1 MKPLRKI
8 LGIAV
13 LVALLAATL
22 SACDLFG
29 KKDPTP
35 TPTPDPGGNV
45 QPPKPDQPQD
55 ISDATSGLKYKL
67 TGNSYSVVGIL
78 DTNTR
83 KEIVIPETY
92 NGLPVDAIGGNAFE
106 GAKSIK
112 SITLSEN
119 VTSIGDY
126 AFKGCESLRTIH
138 LNKVNAIGNG
148 AFRGCKSLQFI
159 DVSEENENF
168 SVVDNV
174 LYNKDLTTLWLYP
187 TAKSEPSSF
196 SVPKSVTTIRSY
208 AFEGDTM
215 QLNEVLIDTN
225 VEIVSFNAFYDT
237 FFLHIYY
244 IPVDPETNAFPS
256 GWNENWHNLSEE
268 DAKTYISVFSGKEC
282 TITLDT
288 HGGNEIEP
296 ILQYE
301 GFFISNPEI
310 PVREGYRFDG
320 WYLSDTYEKN
330 YRVTFQY
337 KVKEDIT
344 FHAKWVKRCTIKF
357 DTKEGGTE
365 IPDVV
370 QDEGYT
376 VAKPA
381 DPTRENYR
389 FAGWYLGGS
398 EYNFDSVVSQD
409 LTIEAKWVLQCYLVF
424 DLGYGEESN
433 VYYKTAPKDI
443 GLTVGTDELKKNPS
457 RAGFK
462 FMGWYTEKDGQGTK
476 IEDDKFPYVLEK
488 METVF
493 YAYWKESFTIVFDAD
508 NETSETSDVAV
519 LKGDAITEQEAPDT
533 PVYENYRFDGWFS
546 ERNGGGTEFRAG
558 ETVFAD
564 DTPKKYYAKWVRQYV
579 VTIDTNGGGNISPS
593 PYKVDVGSTISEP
606 DAECRDKYG
615 YEFRGWHVG
624 DASGKE
630 WDFATDVITEDLT
643 LFAVYNAKK
652 LTITFKMQSGVDASI
667 GGIKPENTIPCE
679 FDQVLTAEQL
689 AVVCPSEEYRFVEW
703 QYGGVRVG
711 EYEYDKEDTEHKF
724 PVFVGLKIDR
734 LEYGSSTIEAIM
746 QRQYRVT
753 LVSNESESTDIFV
766 DEGNTLNASDIDNP
780 SQYGYVFEYWLDG
793 ETRFESMTMTEDI
806 LLKAKWHLDTF
817 KITYRIEGQPDEI
830 NEIEYKTEIHNFLD
844 PVIDGFVVSRW
855 THEDGSAI
863 KMPYVVEGDETIVAV
878 LTAVVE
884 NENYFNFDPY
894 DDGYSVKSFK
904 TEFKSDSTVTAI
916 KIPDTYNGKPVYR
929 VEGSAFANA
938 AYLEKVELGANV
950 VAIESGAFVNCSGL
964 KVMSITAPVNT
975 IKPGA
980 FAGCTRLTR
989 IAVSDSNTCFTNDNG
1004 DGILYEINSADEYVL
1019 VAYPA
1024 GRSDETVTVSTFV
1037 GEIKSYAFDGAS
1049 RLKVINIERDNAFG
1063 TIGATAF
1070 NGCSA
1075 LEAVNVNNSA
1085 YVSVDGVLYTAGE
1098 INNESVY
1105 TVGSTLVLYPQ
1116 NKAGDTFTVPDT
1128 VTKIARYAFKGNRNL
1143 VEIVIGA
1150 NVSTLGDGEND
1161 YEVFGEAKKLERF
1174 VVDAASQSF
1183 SEIRGVLYNKA
1194 GTVLR
1199 FYPSAKSDMTYVV
1212 ESTAEKI
1219 CRNAFAGAIN
1229 LSILYIPKSVV
1240 TVSDTLFAGAERL
1253 TTVYVGHTEAELPS
1267 GWNNNWKDDLPTNAE
1282 VFYGAYTV

>member
-35 TPTPDPGGNV
+35 TPTPNPGGNV

-78 DTNTR
+78 STNTR
-83 KEIVIPETY
+83 TDVVVPETY
-92 NGLPVDAIGGNAFE
+92 NGLPVDTIGYNAFE
-106 GAKSIK
+106 GATKIK
-112 SITLSEN
+112 TLTLGEN
-119 VTSIGDY
+119 VTSVGDF
-126 AFKGCESLRTIH
+126 AFKGCTALRAIN
-138 LNKVNAIGNG
+138 LNKVNSIGNG
-148 AFRGCKSLQFI
+148 AFRGCKSLQFVT
-159 DVSEENENF
+159 VSEDNEHYF
-168 SVVDNV
+168 VEHNV
-174 LYNKDLTTLWLYP
+174 LYNKNKTTLVLYP
-187 TAKSEPSSF
+187 TSNYEFDNF
-196 SVPKSVTTIRSY
+196 SIPKSVDTIRGG
-208 AFEGDTM
+208 AFEGEDL
-215 QLNEVLIDTN
+215 QLEIVLIGAN
-225 VEIVSFNAFYDT
+225 VKEVSYNAFIDCKN
-237 FFLHIYY
+237 LKIYY
-244 IPVDPETNAFPS
+244 IPDADGGIPA
-256 GWNENWHNLSEE
+256 GWNENWHNLSEKE
-268 DAKTYISVFSGKEC
+268 AADNISAFNGREC
-282 TITLDT
+282 TVTFDS
-288 HGGNEIEP
+288 HGGSAVEAV
-296 ILQYE
+296 LQYE
-301 GFFISNPEI
+301 KFYISTPETPI
-310 PVREGYRFDG
+310 REGYRFDG
-320 WYLSDTYEKN
+320 WYLTDSYLTE
-330 YRVTFQY
+330 Q
-337 KVKEDIT
+337 KVKFPYQVDGDRT
-344 FHAKWVKRCTIKF
+344 LHAKWVKRCTIKF

-579 VTIDTNGGGNISPS
+579 VTIDTNGGPQYGDPF
-593 PYKVDVGSTISEP
+593 KVDTGSKLSQPNASYNVKKGHDFVNWQIDGVPVDFDTYVVEKDVTLVATYEAQQYNVIFIAETGEVIATVNGNPSYAGTFEFGSTI
-606 DAECRDKYG
+606 
-615 YEFRGWHVG
+615 
-624 DASGKE
+624 
-630 WDFATDVITEDLT
+630 
-643 LFAVYNAKK
+643 
-652 LTITFKMQSGVDASI
+652 
-667 GGIKPENTIPCE
+667 
-679 FDQVLTAEQL
+679 TAESL
-689 AVVCPSEEYRFVEW
+689 NVVCPTETHRFVEW
-703 QYGGVRVG
+703 TYGGVRYGNYDEDGKFVDFTITE
-711 EYEYDKEDTEHKF
+711 EYPD
-724 PVFVGLKIDR
+724 GLTLTAKW
-734 LEYGSSTIEAIM
+734 

-884 NENYFNFDPY
+884 NENYFNFTSNG
-894 DDGYSVKSFK
+894 DGYSVSFK
-904 TEFKSDSTVTAI
+904 DEFKSDSTVTAI
-916 KIPDTYNGKPVYR
+916 KIPDTYNGKPVSR
-929 VEGSAFANA
+929 VAGRAFLNA
-938 AYLEKVELGANV
+938 VYLEKVELGANV
-950 VAIESGAFVNCSGL
+950 VAIESGAFMNCSGL

-975 IKPGA
+975 ISFGA

-1004 DGILYEINSADEYVL
+1004 DGILYEINSDDEYVL

-1037 GEIKSYAFDGAS
+1037 GEIRSYAFDGAS

-1063 TIGATAF
+1063 TIGTYAF

-1085 YVSVDGVLYTAGE
+1085 YVSVDGVLYTADE
-1098 INNESVY
+1098 K
-1105 TVGSTLVLYPQ
+1105 TLVLYPQ

-1128 VTKIARYAFKGNRNL
+1128 VTKIARRAFRGNNNL

-1150 NVSTLGDGEND
+1150 NVSALGDGEDD

-1174 VVDAASQSF
+1174 AVDAANQSF

-1219 CRNAFAGAIN
+1219 CLNAFAGAIN

-1240 TVSDTLFAGAERL
+1240 TVSGTLFAGAERL

-1267 GWNNNWKDDLPTNAE
+1267 GWNYNWKGDLPTNAN
-1282 VFYGAYTV
+1282 VVYGAYTV

>member
-35 TPTPDPGGNV
+35 TPTPNPGGNV

-78 DTNTR
+78 STNTR
-83 KEIVIPETY
+83 TDVVVPETY
-92 NGLPVDAIGGNAFE
+92 NGLPVDTIGYNAFE
-106 GAKSIK
+106 GATKIK
-112 SITLSEN
+112 TLTLGEN
-119 VTSIGDY
+119 VTSVGDF
-126 AFKGCESLRTIH
+126 AFKGCTALRTIN
-138 LNKVNAIGNG
+138 LNKVNSIGNG
-148 AFRGCKSLQFI
+148 AFRGCKSLQFVT
-159 DVSEENENF
+159 VSEDNEHYF
-168 SVVDNV
+168 VEHNV
-174 LYNKDLTTLWLYP
+174 LYNKNKTTLVLYP
-187 TAKSEPSSF
+187 TSNYEFDNF
-196 SVPKSVTTIRSY
+196 SIPKSVDTIRGG
-208 AFEGDTM
+208 AFEGEDL
-215 QLNEVLIDTN
+215 QLEIVLIGAN
-225 VEIVSFNAFYDT
+225 VKEVSYNAFIDCKN
-237 FFLHIYY
+237 LKIYY
-244 IPVDPETNAFPS
+244 IPDADGGIPA
-256 GWNENWHNLSEE
+256 GWNENWHNLSEKE
-268 DAKTYISVFSGKEC
+268 AADNISAFNGREC
-282 TITLDT
+282 TVTFDS
-288 HGGNEIEP
+288 HGGSAVEAV
-296 ILQYE
+296 LQYE
-301 GFFISNPEI
+301 KFYISTPETPI
-310 PVREGYRFDG
+310 REGYRFDG
-320 WYLSDTYEKN
+320 WYLTDSYLTD
-330 YRVTFQY
+330 Q
-337 KVKEDIT
+337 KVKFPYQVDGDRT
-344 FHAKWVKRCTIKF
+344 LHAKWVKRCTIKF

-462 FMGWYTEKDGQGTK
+462 FMGWYTEKGGQGTK

-493 YAYWKESFTIVFDAD
+493 YAYWKESFTIVFAAD

-579 VTIDTNGGGNISPS
+579 VTIDTNGGPQYGDPF
-593 PYKVDVGSTISEP
+593 KVDTGSKLSQPNASYHVKKGHDFVNWQIDGVPVDFDTYVVEKDVTLVATYEAQQYNVIFIAETGEVIATVNGNPSYAGTFEFGSTI
-606 DAECRDKYG
+606 
-615 YEFRGWHVG
+615 
-624 DASGKE
+624 
-630 WDFATDVITEDLT
+630 
-643 LFAVYNAKK
+643 
-652 LTITFKMQSGVDASI
+652 
-667 GGIKPENTIPCE
+667 
-679 FDQVLTAEQL
+679 TAESL
-689 AVVCPSEEYRFVEW
+689 NVVCPTETHRFVEW
-703 QYGGVRVG
+703 TYGGVRYGNYDEDGKFVDFTITE
-711 EYEYDKEDTEHKF
+711 EYPD
-724 PVFVGLKIDR
+724 GLTLTAKW
-734 LEYGSSTIEAIM
+734 

-830 NEIEYKTEIHNFLD
+830 NEIEYLTKIHNFLD

-863 KMPYVVEGDETIVAV
+863 TMPYVVEGDETIVAV

-884 NENYFNFDPY
+884 NENYFNFTSNG
-894 DDGYSVKSFK
+894 DGYSVSFK
-904 TEFKSDSTVTAI
+904 DEFKSDSTVTAI
-916 KIPDTYNGKPVYR
+916 KIPDTHNGKPVSR
-929 VEGSAFANA
+929 VAGRAFLNA
-938 AYLEKVELGANV
+938 VYLEKVELGANV
-950 VAIESGAFVNCSGL
+950 VAIESGAFMNCSGL

-975 IKPGA
+975 ISFGA

-989 IAVSDSNTCFTNDNG
+989 IAVSDLNTCFTNDNG
-1004 DGILYEINSADEYVL
+1004 DGILYEINSDDEYVL

-1063 TIGATAF
+1063 TIGTYAF

-1098 INNESVY
+1098 INEDRSAY
-1105 TVGSTLVLYPQ
+1105 TVGNTLVLYPQ

-1143 VEIVIGA
+1143 VEIVIGS

-1174 VVDAASQSF
+1174 VVDAANQSF

-1219 CRNAFAGAIN
+1219 CLNAFAGAIN
-1229 LSILYIPKSVV
+1229 LSVLYIPKSVV
-1240 TVSDTLFAGAERL
+1240 TVSGTLFAGAERL

-1267 GWNNNWKDDLPTNAE
+1267 GWNYDWKGDLQTNAN
-1282 VFYGAYTV
+1282 VVYGAYTV

>member
-35 TPTPDPGGNV
+35 TPTPNPGGNV

-78 DTNTR
+78 STNTR
-83 KEIVIPETY
+83 TDVVVPETY
-92 NGLPVDAIGGNAFE
+92 NGLPVDTIGYNAFE
-106 GAKSIK
+106 GATKIK
-112 SITLSEN
+112 TLTLGEN
-119 VTSIGDY
+119 VTSVGDF
-126 AFKGCESLRTIH
+126 AFKGCTALRTIN
-138 LNKVNAIGNG
+138 LNKVNSIGNG
-148 AFRGCKSLQFI
+148 VFRGCKSLQFVT
-159 DVSEENENF
+159 VSEDNEHYF
-168 SVVDNV
+168 VEHNV
-174 LYNKDLTTLWLYP
+174 LYNKNKTTLVLYP
-187 TAKSEPSSF
+187 TSNYEFDNF
-196 SVPKSVTTIRSY
+196 SIPKSVDTIRGG
-208 AFEGDTM
+208 AFEGEDL
-215 QLNEVLIDTN
+215 QLEIVLIGAN
-225 VEIVSFNAFYDT
+225 VKEVSYNAFIDCKN
-237 FFLHIYY
+237 LKIYY
-244 IPVDPETNAFPS
+244 IPDADGGIPA
-256 GWNENWHNLSEE
+256 GWNENWHNLSEKE
-268 DAKTYISVFSGKEC
+268 AADNISAFNGREC
-282 TITLDT
+282 TVTFDS
-288 HGGNEIEP
+288 HGGSAVEAV
-296 ILQYE
+296 LQYE
-301 GFFISNPEI
+301 KFYISTPETPI
-310 PVREGYRFDG
+310 REGYRFDG
-320 WYLSDTYEKN
+320 WYLTDN
-330 YRVTFQY
+330 YLTDQ
-337 KVKEDIT
+337 KVKFPYQVDGDRT
-344 FHAKWVKRCTIKF
+344 LHAKWVKRCTIKF
-357 DTKEGGTE
+357 DTKDGGTE

-579 VTIDTNGGGNISPS
+579 VTIDTNGGPQYGDPF
-593 PYKVDVGSTISEP
+593 KVDTGSKLSQPNASYHVKKGHDFVNWQIDGVPVDFDTYVVEKDVTLVATYEAQQYNVIFIAETGEVIATVNGNPSYAGTFEFGSTI
-606 DAECRDKYG
+606 
-615 YEFRGWHVG
+615 
-624 DASGKE
+624 
-630 WDFATDVITEDLT
+630 
-643 LFAVYNAKK
+643 
-652 LTITFKMQSGVDASI
+652 
-667 GGIKPENTIPCE
+667 
-679 FDQVLTAEQL
+679 TAESL
-689 AVVCPSEEYRFVEW
+689 NVVCPTETHRFVEW
-703 QYGGVRVG
+703 TYGGVRYGNYDEDGKFVDFTITE
-711 EYEYDKEDTEHKF
+711 EYPD
-724 PVFVGLKIDR
+724 GLTLTAKW
-734 LEYGSSTIEAIM
+734 

-884 NENYFNFDPY
+884 NENYFNFTSNG
-894 DDGYSVKSFK
+894 DGYSVSFK
-904 TEFKSDSTVTAI
+904 DEFKSDSTVTAI
-916 KIPDTYNGKPVYR
+916 KIPDTYNGKPVSR
-929 VEGSAFANA
+929 VAGRAFLNA
-938 AYLEKVELGANV
+938 VYLEKVELGANV
-950 VAIESGAFVNCSGL
+950 VAIESGAFMNCSGL

-975 IKPGA
+975 ISFGA

-1004 DGILYEINSADEYVL
+1004 DGILYEINSDDEYVL

-1037 GEIKSYAFDGAS
+1037 GEIRSYAFDGAS
-1049 RLKVINIERDNAFG
+1049 RLKVINIERGNAFG
-1063 TIGATAF
+1063 TIGTYAF

-1085 YVSVDGVLYTAGE
+1085 YVSVDGVLYTADE
-1098 INNESVY
+1098 K
-1105 TVGSTLVLYPQ
+1105 TLVLYPQ

-1128 VTKIARYAFKGNRNL
+1128 VTKIARRAFRGNNNL

-1150 NVSTLGDGEND
+1150 NVSALGDGEDD

-1174 VVDAASQSF
+1174 AVDAANQSF

-1219 CRNAFAGAIN
+1219 CLNAFAGAIN

-1240 TVSDTLFAGAERL
+1240 TVSGTLFAGAERL

-1267 GWNNNWKDDLPTNAE
+1267 GWNYNWKGDLPTNAN
-1282 VFYGAYTV
+1282 VVYGAYTV

>member
-1 MKPLRKI
+1 MKPLMKI

-35 TPTPDPGGNV
+35 TPTPNPGGNV

-78 DTNTR
+78 STNTR
-83 KEIVIPETY
+83 TDVVVPETY
-92 NGLPVDAIGGNAFE
+92 NGLPVDTIGYNAFE
-106 GAKSIK
+106 GATKIK
-112 SITLSEN
+112 TLTLGEN
-119 VTSIGDY
+119 VTSVGDF
-126 AFKGCESLRTIH
+126 AFKGCTALRTIN
-138 LNKVNAIGNG
+138 LNKVNSIGNG
-148 AFRGCKSLQFI
+148 AFRGCKSLQFVT
-159 DVSEENENF
+159 VSEDNEHYF
-168 SVVDNV
+168 VEHNV
-174 LYNKDLTTLWLYP
+174 LYNKNKTTLVLYP
-187 TAKSEPSSF
+187 TSNYEFDNF
-196 SVPKSVTTIRSY
+196 SIPKSVDTIRGG
-208 AFEGDTM
+208 AFEGEDL
-215 QLNEVLIDTN
+215 QLEIVLIGAN
-225 VEIVSFNAFYDT
+225 VKEVSYNAFIDCKN
-237 FFLHIYY
+237 LKIYY
-244 IPVDPETNAFPS
+244 IPDADGGIPA
-256 GWNENWHNLSEE
+256 GWNENWHNLSEKE
-268 DAKTYISVFSGKEC
+268 AADNISAFNGREC
-282 TITLDT
+282 TVTFDS
-288 HGGNEIEP
+288 HGGSAVEAV
-296 ILQYE
+296 LQYE
-301 GFFISNPEI
+301 KFYISTPETPI
-310 PVREGYRFDG
+310 REGYRFDG
-320 WYLSDTYEKN
+320 WYLTDSYLTE
-330 YRVTFQY
+330 Q
-337 KVKEDIT
+337 KVKFPYQVDGDRT
-344 FHAKWVKRCTIKF
+344 LHAKWVKRCTIKF

-579 VTIDTNGGGNISPS
+579 VTIDTNGGPQYGDPF
-593 PYKVDVGSTISEP
+593 KVDTGSKLSQPNASYHVKKGHDFVNWQIDGVPVDFDTYVVEKDVTLVATYEAQQYNVIFIAETGEVIATVNGNPSYAGTFEFGSTI
-606 DAECRDKYG
+606 
-615 YEFRGWHVG
+615 
-624 DASGKE
+624 
-630 WDFATDVITEDLT
+630 
-643 LFAVYNAKK
+643 
-652 LTITFKMQSGVDASI
+652 
-667 GGIKPENTIPCE
+667 
-679 FDQVLTAEQL
+679 TAESL
-689 AVVCPSEEYRFVEW
+689 NVVCPTETHRFVEW
-703 QYGGVRVG
+703 TYGGVRYGNYDENGKFVDFTITE
-711 EYEYDKEDTEHKF
+711 EYPD
-724 PVFVGLKIDR
+724 GLTLTAKW
-734 LEYGSSTIEAIM
+734 

-806 LLKAKWHLDTF
+806 LLKAKWHLATF

-830 NEIEYKTEIHNFLD
+830 NEIEYLTKIHNFLD

-894 DDGYSVKSFK
+894 DDGYSVSFK
-904 TEFKSDSTVTAI
+904 DEFKSDSTVTAI

-975 IKPGA
+975 IGFGA
-980 FAGCTRLTR
+980 FAGCTRLTN
-989 IAVSDSNTCFTNDNG
+989 IAVEEQPDPEKPTWFTNVNG
-1004 DGILYEINSADEYVL
+1004 DGILYEINSDDEYVL

-1024 GRSDETVTVSTFV
+1024 GRSDETVTVSAFV
-1037 GEIKSYAFDGAS
+1037 GEIRSYAFDGAS

-1098 INNESVY
+1098 INDDRSAY
-1105 TVGSTLVLYPQ
+1105 TVGNTLVLYPQ

-1174 VVDAASQSF
+1174 AVDAANQNF

-1219 CRNAFAGAIN
+1219 CLNAFAGAIN

-1240 TVSDTLFAGAERL
+1240 TVSGKLFAGAERL

-1267 GWNNNWKDDLPTNAE
+1267 GWNDYWKDDLPTNAN
-1282 VFYGAYTV
+1282 VVYGAYTV

>member
-35 TPTPDPGGNV
+35 TPTPNPGGNV

-78 DTNTR
+78 STNTR
-83 KEIVIPETY
+83 TDVVVPETY
-92 NGLPVDAIGGNAFE
+92 NGLPVDTIGYNAFE
-106 GAKSIK
+106 GATKIK
-112 SITLSEN
+112 TLTLGEN
-119 VTSIGDY
+119 VTSVGDF
-126 AFKGCESLRTIH
+126 AFKGCTALRTIN
-138 LNKVNAIGNG
+138 LNKVNSIGNG
-148 AFRGCKSLQFI
+148 AFRGCKSLQFVT
-159 DVSEENENF
+159 VSEDNEHYF
-168 SVVDNV
+168 VEHNV
-174 LYNKDLTTLWLYP
+174 LYNKNKTTLVLYP
-187 TAKSEPSSF
+187 TSNYEFDNF
-196 SVPKSVTTIRSY
+196 SIPKSVDTIRGG
-208 AFEGDTM
+208 AFEGEDL
-215 QLNEVLIDTN
+215 QLEIVLIGAN
-225 VEIVSFNAFYDT
+225 VKEVSYNAFIDCKN
-237 FFLHIYY
+237 LKIYY
-244 IPVDPETNAFPS
+244 IPDADGGIPA
-256 GWNENWHNLSEE
+256 GWNENWHNLSEKE
-268 DAKTYISVFSGKEC
+268 AADNISAFNGREC
-282 TITLDT
+282 TVTFDS
-288 HGGNEIEP
+288 HGGSAVEAV
-296 ILQYE
+296 LQYE
-301 GFFISNPEI
+301 KFYISTPETPI
-310 PVREGYRFDG
+310 REGYRFDG
-320 WYLSDTYEKN
+320 WYLTDSYLTE
-330 YRVTFQY
+330 Q
-337 KVKEDIT
+337 KVKFPYQVDGDRT
-344 FHAKWVKRCTIKF
+344 LHAKWVKRCTIKF

-381 DPTRENYR
+381 DPTRENHR

-579 VTIDTNGGGNISPS
+579 VTIDTNGGPQYGDPF
-593 PYKVDVGSTISEP
+593 KVDTGSKLSQPNASYHVKKGHDFVNWQIDGVPVDFDTYVVEKDVTLVATYEAQQYNVIFIAETGEVIATVNGNPSYAGTFEFGSTI
-606 DAECRDKYG
+606 
-615 YEFRGWHVG
+615 
-624 DASGKE
+624 
-630 WDFATDVITEDLT
+630 
-643 LFAVYNAKK
+643 
-652 LTITFKMQSGVDASI
+652 
-667 GGIKPENTIPCE
+667 
-679 FDQVLTAEQL
+679 TAESL
-689 AVVCPSEEYRFVEW
+689 NVVCPTETHRFVEW
-703 QYGGVRVG
+703 TYGGVRYGNYDEDGKFVDFTITE
-711 EYEYDKEDTEHKF
+711 EYPD
-724 PVFVGLKIDR
+724 GLTLTAKW
-734 LEYGSSTIEAIM
+734 

-830 NEIEYKTEIHNFLD
+830 NEIEYLTKIHNFLD

-863 KMPYVVEGDETIVAV
+863 TMPYVVEGDETIVAV

-884 NENYFNFDPY
+884 NENYFNFTSNG
-894 DDGYSVKSFK
+894 DGYSVSFK
-904 TEFKSDSTVTAI
+904 DEFKSDSTVTAI
-916 KIPDTYNGKPVYR
+916 KIPDTYNGKPVSR
-929 VEGSAFANA
+929 VAGRAFLNA
-938 AYLEKVELGANV
+938 VYLEKVELGANV
-950 VAIESGAFVNCSGL
+950 VAIESGAFMNCSGL

-975 IKPGA
+975 ISFGA

-1004 DGILYEINSADEYVL
+1004 DGILYEINSDDEYVL

-1037 GEIKSYAFDGAS
+1037 GEIRSYAFDGAS

-1063 TIGATAF
+1063 TIGTYAF

-1085 YVSVDGVLYTAGE
+1085 YVSVDGVLYTADE
-1098 INNESVY
+1098 K
-1105 TVGSTLVLYPQ
+1105 TLVLYPQ

-1128 VTKIARYAFKGNRNL
+1128 VTKIARRAFRGNNNL

-1150 NVSTLGDGEND
+1150 NVSALGDGEDD

-1174 VVDAASQSF
+1174 AVDAANQSF

-1219 CRNAFAGAIN
+1219 CLNAFAGAIN

-1240 TVSDTLFAGAERL
+1240 TVSGTLFAGAERL

-1267 GWNNNWKDDLPTNAE
+1267 GWNYNWKGDLPTNAN
-1282 VFYGAYTV
+1282 VVYGAYTV

>member
-78 DTNTR
+78 STNTR
-83 KEIVIPETY
+83 TDVVVPETY
-92 NGLPVDAIGGNAFE
+92 NGLPVDTIGYNAFE
-106 GAKSIK
+106 GATKIK
-112 SITLSEN
+112 TLTLGEN
-119 VTSIGDY
+119 VTSVGDF
-126 AFKGCESLRTIH
+126 AFKGCTALRTIN
-138 LNKVNAIGNG
+138 LNKVNSIGNG
-148 AFRGCKSLQFI
+148 AFRGCKSLQFVT
-159 DVSEENENF
+159 VSEDNEHYF
-168 SVVDNV
+168 VEHNV
-174 LYNKDLTTLWLYP
+174 LYNKNKTTLVLYP
-187 TAKSEPSSF
+187 TSNYEFDNF
-196 SVPKSVTTIRSY
+196 SIPKSVDTIRGG
-208 AFEGDTM
+208 AFEGEDL
-215 QLNEVLIDTN
+215 QLEIVLIGAN
-225 VEIVSFNAFYDT
+225 VKEVSYNAFIDCKN
-237 FFLHIYY
+237 LKIYY
-244 IPVDPETNAFPS
+244 IPDADGGIPA
-256 GWNENWHNLSEE
+256 GWNENWHNLSEKE
-268 DAKTYISVFSGKEC
+268 AADNISAFNGREC
-282 TITLDT
+282 TVTFDS
-288 HGGNEIEP
+288 HGGSAVEEV
-296 ILQYE
+296 LQYE
-301 GFFISNPEI
+301 KFYISTPETPI
-310 PVREGYRFDG
+310 REGYRFDG
-320 WYLSDTYEKN
+320 WYLTDSYLTE
-330 YRVTFQY
+330 Q
-337 KVKEDIT
+337 KVKFPYQVDGDRT
-344 FHAKWVKRCTIKF
+344 LHAKWVKRCTIKF

-493 YAYWKESFTIVFDAD
+493 YAYWKESFTIVFAAD
-508 NETSETSDVAV
+508 NETSETADVAV

-579 VTIDTNGGGNISPS
+579 VTIDTNGGPQYGDPF
-593 PYKVDVGSTISEP
+593 KVDTGSKISQPNASYTVKKGHDFVNWQIDGVPVDFDTYVVEKDVTLVATYEAQQYNVIFIAETGEVKATVNGNPSYAVPAAEFGSTI
-606 DAECRDKYG
+606 
-615 YEFRGWHVG
+615 
-624 DASGKE
+624 
-630 WDFATDVITEDLT
+630 
-643 LFAVYNAKK
+643 
-652 LTITFKMQSGVDASI
+652 
-667 GGIKPENTIPCE
+667 
-679 FDQVLTAEQL
+679 TAESL
-689 AVVCPSEEYRFVEW
+689 NVVCPTETHRFVEW
-703 QYGGVRVG
+703 TYGGVRYGNYDENGKFVDFTITE
-711 EYEYDKEDTEHKF
+711 EY
-724 PVFVGLKIDR
+724 PAGLTLTAKW
-734 LEYGSSTIEAIM
+734 

-806 LLKAKWHLDTF
+806 LLKAKWHLATF

-830 NEIEYKTEIHNFLD
+830 NEIEYLTEIHNFLD

-863 KMPYVVEGDETIVAV
+863 TMPYFVEGDETIVAV

-884 NENYFNFDPY
+884 NENYFNFTSNG
-894 DDGYSVKSFK
+894 DGYSVSFK
-904 TEFKSDSTVTAI
+904 DEFKSDSTVTAI
-916 KIPDTYNGKPVYR
+916 KIPDTHNGKPVSR
-929 VEGSAFANA
+929 VAGRAFLNA
-938 AYLEKVELGANV
+938 VYLEKVELGANV
-950 VAIESGAFVNCSGL
+950 KVIETFAFRNCSGL
-964 KVMSITAPVNT
+964 KVMSITQPVN
-975 IKPGA
+975 IIGVGA

-989 IAVSDSNTCFTNDNG
+989 IAVSDSNTYFTNDNG
-1004 DGILYEINSADEYVL
+1004 DGILYEINSDDEYVL

-1024 GRSDETVTVSTFV
+1024 GRSDERVTLSAFV

-1049 RLKVINIERDNAFG
+1049 RLKVINIERENKFG
-1063 TIGATAF
+1063 KIELTAF

-1098 INNESVY
+1098 INNDKSAY

-1150 NVSTLGDGEND
+1150 NVSALGDGEND

-1174 VVDAASQSF
+1174 VVDAANQNF
-1183 SEIRGVLYNKA
+1183 SANSGVLYNKA

-1219 CRNAFAGAIN
+1219 CLNAFAGAIN

-1240 TVSDTLFAGAERL
+1240 TVSGTLFAGAARL

-1267 GWNNNWKDDLPTNAE
+1267 GWNYNWKGDLPTNAN
-1282 VFYGAYTV
+1282 VVYGAYTV

>member
-35 TPTPDPGGNV
+35 TPTPNPGGNV

-78 DTNTR
+78 STNTR
-83 KEIVIPETY
+83 TDVVVPETY
-92 NGLPVDAIGGNAFE
+92 NGLPVDTIGYNAFE
-106 GAKSIK
+106 GATKIK
-112 SITLSEN
+112 TLTLGEN
-119 VTSIGDY
+119 VTSVGDF
-126 AFKGCESLRTIH
+126 AFKGCTALRTIN
-138 LNKVNAIGNG
+138 LNKVNSIGNG
-148 AFRGCKSLQFI
+148 AFRGCKSLQFVT
-159 DVSEENENF
+159 VSEDNEHYF
-168 SVVDNV
+168 VEHNV
-174 LYNKDLTTLWLYP
+174 LYNKNKTTLVLYP
-187 TAKSEPSSF
+187 TSNYEFDNF
-196 SVPKSVTTIRSY
+196 SIPKSVDTIRGG
-208 AFEGDTM
+208 AFEGEDL
-215 QLNEVLIDTN
+215 QLEIVLIGAN
-225 VEIVSFNAFYDT
+225 VKEVSYNAFIDCKN
-237 FFLHIYY
+237 LKIYY
-244 IPVDPETNAFPS
+244 IPDADGGIPA
-256 GWNENWHNLSEE
+256 GWNENWHNLSEKE
-268 DAKTYISVFSGKEC
+268 AADNISAFNGREC
-282 TITLDT
+282 TVTFDS
-288 HGGNEIEP
+288 HGGSEVEAV
-296 ILQYE
+296 LQYE
-301 GFFISNPEI
+301 KFYISTPETPI
-310 PVREGYRFDG
+310 REGYRFDG
-320 WYLSDTYEKN
+320 WYLTDSYLTD
-330 YRVTFQY
+330 Q
-337 KVKEDIT
+337 KVKFPYQVDGDRT
-344 FHAKWVKRCTIKF
+344 LHAKWVKRCTIKF
-357 DTKEGGTE
+357 DTKDGGTE

-493 YAYWKESFTIVFDAD
+493 YAYWKESFTIVFAAD

-579 VTIDTNGGGNISPS
+579 VTIDTNGGPQYGDPF
-593 PYKVDVGSTISEP
+593 KVDTGSKLSQPNASYHVKKGHDFVNWQIDGVPVDFDTYVVEKDVTLVATYEAQQYNVIFIAETGEVIATVNGNPSYAGTFEFGSTI
-606 DAECRDKYG
+606 
-615 YEFRGWHVG
+615 
-624 DASGKE
+624 
-630 WDFATDVITEDLT
+630 
-643 LFAVYNAKK
+643 
-652 LTITFKMQSGVDASI
+652 
-667 GGIKPENTIPCE
+667 
-679 FDQVLTAEQL
+679 TAESL
-689 AVVCPSEEYRFVEW
+689 NVVCPTETHRFVEW
-703 QYGGVRVG
+703 TYGGVRYGNYDEDGKFVDFTITE
-711 EYEYDKEDTEHKF
+711 EYPD
-724 PVFVGLKIDR
+724 GLTLTAKW
-734 LEYGSSTIEAIM
+734 

-830 NEIEYKTEIHNFLD
+830 NEIEYLTKIHNFLD

-884 NENYFNFDPY
+884 NENYFQFDPY
-894 DDGYSVKSFK
+894 TLKEKDGSTKEGYQVTSFK
-904 TEFKSDSTVTAI
+904 NEFKSDSTVTAI

-929 VEGSAFANA
+929 VAGSAFLNA
-938 AYLEKVELGANV
+938 VYLEKVELGANV
-950 VAIESGAFVNCSGL
+950 KVIETFAFRNCSGL
-964 KVMSITAPVNT
+964 KVMSITQPVN
-975 IKPGA
+975 IIGVGA

-989 IAVSDSNTCFTNDNG
+989 IAVSDLNTCFTNDNG
-1004 DGILYEINSADEYVL
+1004 DGILYEINSDDEYVL

-1037 GEIKSYAFDGAS
+1037 GEIRSYAFDGAS

-1098 INNESVY
+1098 INDDRSAY
-1105 TVGSTLVLYPQ
+1105 TVGNTLVLYPQ

-1128 VTKIARYAFKGNRNL
+1128 ATKIARYAFKGNNNL

-1174 VVDAASQSF
+1174 AVDAANQNF

-1219 CRNAFAGAIN
+1219 CLNAFAGAIN

-1240 TVSDTLFAGAERL
+1240 TVSGKLFAGAERL

-1267 GWNNNWKDDLPTNAE
+1267 GWNDYWKDDLPTNAE

>member
-1 MKPLRKI
+1 MKPLKKI

-22 SACDLFG
+22 SACNLFG

-35 TPTPDPGGNV
+35 TPTPNPGGNV

-78 DTNTR
+78 STNTR
-83 KEIVIPETY
+83 TDVVVPETY
-92 NGLPVDAIGGNAFE
+92 NGLPVDTIGYNAFE
-106 GAKSIK
+106 GATKIK
-112 SITLSEN
+112 TLTLGEN
-119 VTSIGDY
+119 VTSVGDF
-126 AFKGCESLRTIH
+126 AFKGCTALRTIN
-138 LNKVNAIGNG
+138 LNKVNSIGNG
-148 AFRGCKSLQFI
+148 AFRGCKSLQFVT
-159 DVSEENENF
+159 VSEDNEHYF
-168 SVVDNV
+168 VEHNV
-174 LYNKDLTTLWLYP
+174 LYNKNKTTLVLYP
-187 TAKSEPSSF
+187 TSNYEFDNF
-196 SVPKSVTTIRSY
+196 SIPKSVDTIRGG
-208 AFEGDTM
+208 AFEGEDL
-215 QLNEVLIDTN
+215 QLEIVLIGAN
-225 VEIVSFNAFYDT
+225 VKEVSYNAFIDCKN
-237 FFLHIYY
+237 LKIYY
-244 IPVDPETNAFPS
+244 IPDADGGIPA
-256 GWNENWHNLSEE
+256 GWNENWHNLSEKE
-268 DAKTYISVFSGKEC
+268 AADNISAFNGREC
-282 TITLDT
+282 TVTFDS
-288 HGGNEIEP
+288 HGGSEVEVV
-296 ILQYE
+296 LQYE
-301 GFFISNPEI
+301 KFYISTPETPI
-310 PVREGYRFDG
+310 REGYRFDG
-320 WYLSDTYEKN
+320 WYLTDN
-330 YRVTFQY
+330 YLTDQ
-337 KVKEDIT
+337 KVKFPYQVDGDRT
-344 FHAKWVKRCTIKF
+344 LHAKWVKRCTIKF
-357 DTKEGGTE
+357 DTQEGGTE

-493 YAYWKESFTIVFDAD
+493 YAYWKESFTIVFAAD

-579 VTIDTNGGGNISPS
+579 VTIDTNGGPQYGDPF
-593 PYKVDVGSTISEP
+593 KVDTGSKLSQPNASYTVKKGHDFVNWQIDGVPVDFDTYVVEKDVTLVATYEAQQYNVIFIAETGEVIATVNGNPSYAGTFEFGSTI
-606 DAECRDKYG
+606 
-615 YEFRGWHVG
+615 
-624 DASGKE
+624 
-630 WDFATDVITEDLT
+630 
-643 LFAVYNAKK
+643 
-652 LTITFKMQSGVDASI
+652 
-667 GGIKPENTIPCE
+667 
-679 FDQVLTAEQL
+679 TAESL
-689 AVVCPSEEYRFVEW
+689 NVVCPTETHRFVEW
-703 QYGGVRVG
+703 TYGGVRYGNYDEDGKFVDFTITE
-711 EYEYDKEDTEHKF
+711 EYPD
-724 PVFVGLKIDR
+724 GLTLTAKW
-734 LEYGSSTIEAIM
+734 

-830 NEIEYKTEIHNFLD
+830 NEIEYRTEIHNFLD

-863 KMPYVVEGDETIVAV
+863 TMPYVVEGDETIVAV

-884 NENYFNFDPY
+884 NENYFNFTSNG
-894 DDGYSVKSFK
+894 DGYSVSFK
-904 TEFKSDSTVTAI
+904 DEFKSDSTVTAI
-916 KIPDTYNGKPVYR
+916 KIPDTHNGKPVSR
-929 VEGSAFANA
+929 VAGRAFLNA
-938 AYLEKVELGANV
+938 VYLEKVELGANV
-950 VAIESGAFVNCSGL
+950 VAIESGAFMNCSGL

-975 IKPGA
+975 ISFGA

-989 IAVSDSNTCFTNDNG
+989 IAVSDLNTCFTNDNG
-1004 DGILYEINSADEYVL
+1004 DGILYEINSDDEYVL

-1024 GRSDETVTVSTFV
+1024 GRSDETVTVSAFV

-1063 TIGATAF
+1063 TIGTYAF

-1085 YVSVDGVLYTAGE
+1085 YVSVDGVLYTADE
-1098 INNESVY
+1098 K
-1105 TVGSTLVLYPQ
+1105 TLVLYPQ

-1128 VTKIARYAFKGNRNL
+1128 VTKIARRAFRGNNNL

-1150 NVSTLGDGEND
+1150 NVSALGDGEDD

-1174 VVDAASQSF
+1174 AVDAANQSF

-1219 CRNAFAGAIN
+1219 CLNAFAGAIN

-1240 TVSDTLFAGAERL
+1240 TVSGTLFAGAERL
-1253 TTVYVGHTEAELPS
+1253 TTVYVGHTEAALPS
-1267 GWNNNWKDDLPTNAE
+1267 GWNYNWKGDLQTNAE
-1282 VFYGAYTV
+1282 VFYGEYTV

>member
-35 TPTPDPGGNV
+35 TPTPNPGGNV

-78 DTNTR
+78 STNTR
-83 KEIVIPETY
+83 TDVVVPETY
-92 NGLPVDAIGGNAFE
+92 NGLPVDTIGYNAFE
-106 GAKSIK
+106 GATKIK
-112 SITLSEN
+112 TLTLGEN
-119 VTSIGDY
+119 VTSVGDF
-126 AFKGCESLRTIH
+126 AFKGCTALRTIN
-138 LNKVNAIGNG
+138 LNKVNSIGNG
-148 AFRGCKSLQFI
+148 AFRGCKSLQFVT
-159 DVSEENENF
+159 VSEDNEHYF
-168 SVVDNV
+168 VEHNV
-174 LYNKDLTTLWLYP
+174 LYNKNKTTLVLYP
-187 TAKSEPSSF
+187 TSNYEFDNF
-196 SVPKSVTTIRSY
+196 SIPKSVDTIRGG
-208 AFEGDTM
+208 AFEGEDL
-215 QLNEVLIDTN
+215 QLEIVLIGAN
-225 VEIVSFNAFYDT
+225 VKEVSYNAFIDCKN
-237 FFLHIYY
+237 LKIYY
-244 IPVDPETNAFPS
+244 IPDADGGIPA
-256 GWNENWHNLSEE
+256 GWNENWHNLSEKE
-268 DAKTYISVFSGKEC
+268 AADNISAFNGREC
-282 TITLDT
+282 TVTFDS
-288 HGGNEIEP
+288 HGGSAVEAV
-296 ILQYE
+296 LQYE
-301 GFFISNPEI
+301 KFYISTPETPI
-310 PVREGYRFDG
+310 REGYRFDG
-320 WYLSDTYEKN
+320 WYLTDSYLTE
-330 YRVTFQY
+330 Q
-337 KVKEDIT
+337 KVKFPYQVDGDRT
-344 FHAKWVKRCTIKF
+344 LHAKWVKRCTIKF

-579 VTIDTNGGGNISPS
+579 VTIDTNGGPQYGDPF
-593 PYKVDVGSTISEP
+593 KVDTGSKLSQPNASYNVKKGHDFVNWQIDGVPVDFDTYVVEKDVTLVATYEAQQYNVIFIAETGEVIATVNGNPSYAGTFEFGSTI
-606 DAECRDKYG
+606 
-615 YEFRGWHVG
+615 
-624 DASGKE
+624 
-630 WDFATDVITEDLT
+630 
-643 LFAVYNAKK
+643 
-652 LTITFKMQSGVDASI
+652 
-667 GGIKPENTIPCE
+667 
-679 FDQVLTAEQL
+679 TAESL
-689 AVVCPSEEYRFVEW
+689 NVVCPTETHRFVEW
-703 QYGGVRVG
+703 TYGGVRYGNYDEDGKFVDFTITE
-711 EYEYDKEDTEHKF
+711 EYPD
-724 PVFVGLKIDR
+724 GLTLTAKW
-734 LEYGSSTIEAIM
+734 

-830 NEIEYKTEIHNFLD
+830 NEIEYLTKIHNFLD

-884 NENYFNFDPY
+884 NENYFNFTSNG
-894 DDGYSVKSFK
+894 DGYSVSFK
-904 TEFKSDSTVTAI
+904 DEFKTDSTVTAI
-916 KIPDTYNGKPVYR
+916 KIPDTHNGKPVSR
-929 VEGSAFANA
+929 VAGRAFLNA
-938 AYLEKVELGANV
+938 VYLEKVELGANV
-950 VAIESGAFVNCSGL
+950 VAIESGAFMNCSGL

-975 IKPGA
+975 ISFGA

-1004 DGILYEINSADEYVL
+1004 DGILYEINSDDEYVL

-1037 GEIKSYAFDGAS
+1037 GEIRSYAFDGAS

-1063 TIGATAF
+1063 TIGTYAF

-1085 YVSVDGVLYTAGE
+1085 YVSVDGVLYTADE
-1098 INNESVY
+1098 K
-1105 TVGSTLVLYPQ
+1105 TLVLYPQ

-1128 VTKIARYAFKGNRNL
+1128 VTKIARRAFRGNNNL

-1150 NVSTLGDGEND
+1150 NVSALGDGEDD

-1174 VVDAASQSF
+1174 AVDAANQSF

-1219 CRNAFAGAIN
+1219 CLNAFAGAIN
-1229 LSILYIPKSVV
+1229 LSVLYIPKSVV
-1240 TVSDTLFAGAERL
+1240 TVSGTLFAGAERL

-1267 GWNNNWKDDLPTNAE
+1267 GWNYDWKGDLQTNAN
-1282 VFYGAYTV
+1282 VVYGAYTV

>member
-78 DTNTR
+78 STNTR
-83 KEIVIPETY
+83 TDVVVPETY
-92 NGLPVDAIGGNAFE
+92 NGLPVDTIGYNAFE
-106 GAKSIK
+106 GATKIK
-112 SITLSEN
+112 TLTLGEN
-119 VTSIGDY
+119 VTSVGDF
-126 AFKGCESLRTIH
+126 AFKGCTALRTIN
-138 LNKVNAIGNG
+138 LNKVNSIGNG
-148 AFRGCKSLQFI
+148 AFRGCKSLQFVT
-159 DVSEENENF
+159 VSEDNEHYF
-168 SVVDNV
+168 VEHNV
-174 LYNKDLTTLWLYP
+174 LYNKNKTTLVLYP
-187 TAKSEPSSF
+187 TSNYEFDNF
-196 SVPKSVTTIRSY
+196 SIPKSVDTIRGG
-208 AFEGDTM
+208 AFEGEDL
-215 QLNEVLIDTN
+215 QLEIVLIGAN
-225 VEIVSFNAFYDT
+225 VKEVSYNAFIDCKN
-237 FFLHIYY
+237 LKIYY
-244 IPVDPETNAFPS
+244 IPDADGGIPA
-256 GWNENWHNLSEE
+256 GWNENWHNLSEKE
-268 DAKTYISVFSGKEC
+268 AADNISAFNGREC
-282 TITLDT
+282 TVTFDS
-288 HGGNEIEP
+288 HGGSEVEVV
-296 ILQYE
+296 LQYE
-301 GFFISNPEI
+301 KFYISTPETPI
-310 PVREGYRFDG
+310 REGYRFDG
-320 WYLSDTYEKN
+320 WYLTDN
-330 YRVTFQY
+330 YLTDQ
-337 KVKEDIT
+337 KVKFPYQVDGDRT
-344 FHAKWVKRCTIKF
+344 LHAKWVKRCTIKF
-357 DTKEGGTE
+357 DTQEGGTE

-493 YAYWKESFTIVFDAD
+493 YAYWKESFTIVFAAD

-579 VTIDTNGGGNISPS
+579 VTIDTNGGPQYGDPF
-593 PYKVDVGSTISEP
+593 KVDTGSKLSQPNASYHVKKGHDFVNWQIDGVPVDFDTYVVEKDVTLVATYEAQQYNVIFIAETGEVIATVNGNPSYAGTFEFGSTI
-606 DAECRDKYG
+606 
-615 YEFRGWHVG
+615 
-624 DASGKE
+624 
-630 WDFATDVITEDLT
+630 
-643 LFAVYNAKK
+643 
-652 LTITFKMQSGVDASI
+652 
-667 GGIKPENTIPCE
+667 
-679 FDQVLTAEQL
+679 TAESL
-689 AVVCPSEEYRFVEW
+689 NVVCPTETHRFVEW
-703 QYGGVRVG
+703 TYGGVRYGNYDENGKFVDFTITE
-711 EYEYDKEDTEHKF
+711 EY
-724 PVFVGLKIDR
+724 PAGLTLTAKW
-734 LEYGSSTIEAIM
+734 

-806 LLKAKWHLDTF
+806 LLKAKWHLATF
-817 KITYRIEGQPDEI
+817 QITYRIEGQPDEI
-830 NEIEYKTEIHNFLD
+830 NEIEYLTEIHNFLD

-884 NENYFNFDPY
+884 NENYFNFTSNG
-894 DDGYSVKSFK
+894 DGYSVSFK
-904 TEFKSDSTVTAI
+904 DEFKSDSTVTAI
-916 KIPDTYNGKPVYR
+916 KIPDTYNGKPVSR
-929 VEGSAFANA
+929 VAGRAFLNA
-938 AYLEKVELGANV
+938 VYLEKVELGANV
-950 VAIESGAFVNCSGL
+950 VAIESGAFMNCSGL

-975 IKPGA
+975 IGFGA

-1004 DGILYEINSADEYVL
+1004 DGILYEINSDDEYVL

-1063 TIGATAF
+1063 TIGTYAF

-1075 LEAVNVNNSA
+1075 LEAVNVNNDA
-1085 YVSVDGVLYTAGE
+1085 YMSVDGVLYTADE
-1098 INNESVY
+1098 K
-1105 TVGSTLVLYPQ
+1105 TLVLYPQ

-1128 VTKIARYAFKGNRNL
+1128 VTKIARRAFRGNNNL

-1150 NVSTLGDGEND
+1150 NVSALGDGEDD

-1174 VVDAASQSF
+1174 AVDAANQSF

-1219 CRNAFAGAIN
+1219 CLNAFAGAIN

-1240 TVSDTLFAGAERL
+1240 TVSGTLFAGAERL

-1267 GWNNNWKDDLPTNAE
+1267 GWNYNWKGDLQTN
-1282 VFYGAYTV
+1282 VNVVYGEYTV

>member
-78 DTNTR
+78 STNTR
-83 KEIVIPETY
+83 TDVVVPETY
-92 NGLPVDAIGGNAFE
+92 NGLPVDTIGYNAFE
-106 GAKSIK
+106 GATKIK
-112 SITLSEN
+112 TLTLGEN
-119 VTSIGDY
+119 VTSVGDF
-126 AFKGCESLRTIH
+126 AFKGCTALRTIN
-138 LNKVNAIGNG
+138 LNKVNSIGNG
-148 AFRGCKSLQFI
+148 AFRGCKSLQFVT
-159 DVSEENENF
+159 VSEDNEHYF
-168 SVVDNV
+168 VEHNV
-174 LYNKDLTTLWLYP
+174 LYNKNKTTLVLYP
-187 TAKSEPSSF
+187 TSNYEFDNF
-196 SVPKSVTTIRSY
+196 SIPKSVDTIRGG
-208 AFEGDTM
+208 AFEGEDL
-215 QLNEVLIDTN
+215 QLEIVLIGAN
-225 VEIVSFNAFYDT
+225 VKEVSYNAFIDCKN
-237 FFLHIYY
+237 LKIYY
-244 IPVDPETNAFPS
+244 IPDADGGIPA
-256 GWNENWHNLSEE
+256 GWNENWHNLSEKE
-268 DAKTYISVFSGKEC
+268 AADNISAFNGREC
-282 TITLDT
+282 TVTFDS
-288 HGGNEIEP
+288 HGGSAVEAV
-296 ILQYE
+296 LQYE
-301 GFFISNPEI
+301 KFYISTPETPI
-310 PVREGYRFDG
+310 REGYRFDG
-320 WYLSDTYEKN
+320 WYLTDSYLTD
-330 YRVTFQY
+330 Q
-337 KVKEDIT
+337 KVKFPYQVDGDRT
-344 FHAKWVKRCTIKF
+344 LHAKWVKRCTIKF

-493 YAYWKESFTIVFDAD
+493 YAYWKESFTIVFAAD

-579 VTIDTNGGGNISPS
+579 VTIDTNGGPQYGDPF
-593 PYKVDVGSTISEP
+593 KVDTGSKLSQPNASYHVKKGHDFVNWQIDGVPVDFDTYVVEKDVTLVATYEAQQYNVIFIAETGEVHATVNGNPSYAGTFEFGSTI
-606 DAECRDKYG
+606 
-615 YEFRGWHVG
+615 
-624 DASGKE
+624 
-630 WDFATDVITEDLT
+630 
-643 LFAVYNAKK
+643 
-652 LTITFKMQSGVDASI
+652 
-667 GGIKPENTIPCE
+667 
-679 FDQVLTAEQL
+679 TAESL
-689 AVVCPSEEYRFVEW
+689 NVVCPTETHRFVEW
-703 QYGGVRVG
+703 TYGGVRYGNYDENGKFVDFTITE
-711 EYEYDKEDTEHKF
+711 EY
-724 PVFVGLKIDR
+724 PAGLTLTAKW
-734 LEYGSSTIEAIM
+734 

-817 KITYRIEGQPDEI
+817 KITYRIEGQSDEI
-830 NEIEYKTEIHNFLD
+830 NEIEYLTEIHNFLD

-884 NENYFNFDPY
+884 NENYFNFTSNG
-894 DDGYSVKSFK
+894 DGYSVSFK
-904 TEFKSDSTVTAI
+904 DEFKSDSTVTAI
-916 KIPDTYNGKPVYR
+916 KIPDTYKGKPVSR
-929 VEGSAFANA
+929 VAGRAFLNA
-938 AYLEKVELGANV
+938 VYLEKVELGANV
-950 VAIESGAFVNCSGL
+950 VAIESGAFMNCSGL

-975 IKPGA
+975 IGFGA

-989 IAVSDSNTCFTNDNG
+989 IAVSDLNTCFTNDNG
-1004 DGILYEINSADEYVL
+1004 DGILYEINSDDEYVL

-1024 GRSDETVTVSTFV
+1024 GRSDETVTVSAFV

-1063 TIGATAF
+1063 TIGTYAF

-1085 YVSVDGVLYTAGE
+1085 YVSVDGVLYTADE
-1098 INNESVY
+1098 K
-1105 TVGSTLVLYPQ
+1105 TLVLYPQ

-1128 VTKIARYAFKGNRNL
+1128 VTKIARRAFRGNNNL

-1150 NVSTLGDGEND
+1150 NVSALGDGEDD

-1174 VVDAASQSF
+1174 AVDAANQSF

-1212 ESTAEKI
+1212 ESTAKKI
-1219 CRNAFAGAIN
+1219 CLNAFAGAIN

-1240 TVSDTLFAGAERL
+1240 TVSGTLFAGAERL

-1267 GWNNNWKDDLPTNAE
+1267 GWNYNWKGDLPTNAN
-1282 VFYGAYTV
+1282 VVYGEYTV

>member
-1 MKPLRKI
+1 MKPLKKI

-13 LVALLAATL
+13 LVALLAVTL
-22 SACDLFG
+22 SACNLFG
-29 KKDPTP
+29 KDDPTP
-35 TPTPDPGGNV
+35 TPTPNPGGNV

-78 DTNTR
+78 STNTR
-83 KEIVIPETY
+83 TDVVVPETY
-92 NGLPVDAIGGNAFE
+92 NGLPVDTIGYNAFE
-106 GAKSIK
+106 GATKIK
-112 SITLSEN
+112 TLTLGEN
-119 VTSIGDY
+119 VTSVGDF
-126 AFKGCESLRTIH
+126 AFKGCTALRTIN
-138 LNKVNAIGNG
+138 LNKVNSIGNG
-148 AFRGCKSLQFI
+148 AFRGCKSLQFVT
-159 DVSEENENF
+159 VSEDNEHYF
-168 SVVDNV
+168 VEHNV
-174 LYNKDLTTLWLYP
+174 LYNKNKTTLVLYP
-187 TAKSEPSSF
+187 TSNYEFDNF
-196 SVPKSVTTIRSY
+196 SIPKSVDTIRGG
-208 AFEGDTM
+208 AFEGEDL
-215 QLNEVLIDTN
+215 QLEIVLIGAN
-225 VEIVSFNAFYDT
+225 VKEVSYNAFIDCKN
-237 FFLHIYY
+237 LKIYY
-244 IPVDPETNAFPS
+244 IPDADGKIPA
-256 GWNENWHNLSEE
+256 GWNENWHNLSEKE
-268 DAKTYISVFSGKEC
+268 AADNIAAFNGREC
-282 TITLDT
+282 TITFDS
-288 HGGNEIEP
+288 HGGSEVEAVS
-296 ILQYE
+296 QYE
-301 GFFISNPEI
+301 KFYISTPET

-320 WYLSDTYEKN
+320 WYLTDSYLTE
-330 YRVTFQY
+330 Q
-337 KVKEDIT
+337 KVKFPYQVDGDRT
-344 FHAKWVKRCTIKF
+344 LHAKWVKRCTIKF

-376 VAKPA
+376 VARPA

-433 VYYKTAPKDI
+433 VYYKTTPKDI

-488 METVF
+488 LETVF

-508 NETSETSDVAV
+508 NETMDTSDVAV
-519 LKGDAITEQEAPDT
+519 LKGDAITEQEAPAT
-533 PVYENYRFDGWFS
+533 PAYENYRFDGWFS
-546 ERNGGGTEFRAG
+546 ERNGGGTEFKAG

-579 VTIDTNGGGNISPS
+579 VTIDTNGGPQYGDPF
-593 PYKVDVGSTISEP
+593 KVDTGSKLSQPNASYTVKKGHDFVNWQIDGVPVDFDTYVVEKDVTLVATYEAQQYNVIFIAETGEVLATVNGNPSYAGTFEFGSTI
-606 DAECRDKYG
+606 
-615 YEFRGWHVG
+615 
-624 DASGKE
+624 
-630 WDFATDVITEDLT
+630 
-643 LFAVYNAKK
+643 
-652 LTITFKMQSGVDASI
+652 
-667 GGIKPENTIPCE
+667 
-679 FDQVLTAEQL
+679 TAESL
-689 AVVCPSEEYRFVEW
+689 NVVCPTETHRFVEW
-703 QYGGVRVG
+703 TYGGVRYGNYDENGKFVDFTITE
-711 EYEYDKEDTEHKF
+711 EYPD
-724 PVFVGLKIDR
+724 GLTLTAKW
-734 LEYGSSTIEAIM
+734 

-753 LVSNESESTDIFV
+753 LVSNEEKSTDIFV

-780 SQYGYVFEYWLDG
+780 SEYGYVFEYWLDG

-806 LLKAKWHLDTF
+806 LLTAKWHLDTF

-830 NEIEYKTEIHNFLD
+830 NEIEYKTEIYNFLD

-863 KMPYVVEGDETIVAV
+863 IMPYPVEGDETIVAV

-884 NENYFNFDPY
+884 NENYFNFTSNG
-894 DDGYSVKSFK
+894 DGYSVSFK
-904 TEFKSDSTVTAI
+904 DEFKSDSTVTAI
-916 KIPDTYNGKPVYR
+916 KIPDTYNGKPVSR
-929 VEGSAFANA
+929 VAGRAFLNA
-938 AYLEKVELGANV
+938 VYLEKVELGANV
-950 VAIESGAFVNCSGL
+950 VAIESGAFMNCSGL

-975 IKPGA
+975 ISAGA

-989 IAVSDSNTCFTNDNG
+989 IAVSDLNTCFTNDNG
-1004 DGILYEINSADEYVL
+1004 DGILYEINSDDEYVL

-1024 GRSDETVTVSTFV
+1024 GRSDETVTVSAFV
-1037 GEIKSYAFDGAS
+1037 GEIRSYAFDGAS

-1063 TIGATAF
+1063 TIGTYAF

-1075 LEAVNVNNSA
+1075 LEAVNVNNDA
-1085 YVSVDGVLYTAGE
+1085 YVSVDGVLYTADE
-1098 INNESVY
+1098 K
-1105 TVGSTLVLYPQ
+1105 TLVLYPQ

-1128 VTKIARYAFKGNRNL
+1128 VTKIARRAFRGNNNL

-1150 NVSTLGDGEND
+1150 NVSTLGDGEDD

-1174 VVDAASQSF
+1174 VVDAENQSF
-1183 SEIRGVLYNKA
+1183 SATAGVLYNKA

-1219 CRNAFAGAIN
+1219 CLNAFAGAIN

-1240 TVSDTLFAGAERL
+1240 TVSGTLFAGAARL
-1253 TTVYVGHTEAELPS
+1253 TTVYVEHLEAELPEP
-1267 GWNNNWKDDLPTNAE
+1267 GWNYNWKGDLSKNAK
-1282 VFYGAYTV
+1282 VFYGEYTV

>member
-35 TPTPDPGGNV
+35 TPTPNPGGNV

-78 DTNTR
+78 STITR
-83 KEIVIPETY
+83 TDVVVPETY
-92 NGLPVDAIGGNAFE
+92 NGLPVDTIGYNAFE
-106 GAKSIK
+106 GATKIK
-112 SITLSEN
+112 TLTLGEN
-119 VTSIGDY
+119 VTSVGDF
-126 AFKGCESLRTIH
+126 AFKGCTALRTIN
-138 LNKVNAIGNG
+138 LNKVNSIGNG
-148 AFRGCKSLQFI
+148 AFRGCKSLQFVT
-159 DVSEENENF
+159 VSEDNEHYF
-168 SVVDNV
+168 VEHNV
-174 LYNKDLTTLWLYP
+174 LYNKNKTTLVLYP
-187 TAKSEPSSF
+187 TSNYEFDNF
-196 SVPKSVTTIRSY
+196 SIPKSVDTIRGG
-208 AFEGDTM
+208 AFEGEDL
-215 QLNEVLIDTN
+215 QLEIVLIGAN
-225 VEIVSFNAFYDT
+225 VKEVSYNAFIDCKN
-237 FFLHIYY
+237 LKIYY
-244 IPVDPETNAFPS
+244 IPDADGGIPA
-256 GWNENWHNLSEE
+256 GWNENWHNLSEKE
-268 DAKTYISVFSGKEC
+268 AADNISAFNGREC
-282 TITLDT
+282 TVTFDS
-288 HGGNEIEP
+288 HGGSAVEAV
-296 ILQYE
+296 LQYE
-301 GFFISNPEI
+301 KFYISTPETPI
-310 PVREGYRFDG
+310 REGYRFDG
-320 WYLSDTYEKN
+320 WYLTDSYLTE
-330 YRVTFQY
+330 Q
-337 KVKEDIT
+337 KVKFPYQVDGDRT
-344 FHAKWVKRCTIKF
+344 LHAKWVKRCTIKF

-579 VTIDTNGGGNISPS
+579 VTIDTNGGPQYGDPF
-593 PYKVDVGSTISEP
+593 KVDTGSKLSQPNASYHVKKGHDFVNWQIDGVPVDFDTYVVEKDVTLVATYEAQQYNVIFIAETGEVIATVNGNPSYAGTFEFGSTI
-606 DAECRDKYG
+606 
-615 YEFRGWHVG
+615 
-624 DASGKE
+624 
-630 WDFATDVITEDLT
+630 
-643 LFAVYNAKK
+643 
-652 LTITFKMQSGVDASI
+652 
-667 GGIKPENTIPCE
+667 
-679 FDQVLTAEQL
+679 TAESL
-689 AVVCPSEEYRFVEW
+689 NVVCPTETHRFVEW
-703 QYGGVRVG
+703 TYGGVRYGNYDEDGKFVDFTITE
-711 EYEYDKEDTEHKF
+711 EYPD
-724 PVFVGLKIDR
+724 GLTLTAKW
-734 LEYGSSTIEAIM
+734 

-884 NENYFNFDPY
+884 NENYFNFTSNG
-894 DDGYSVKSFK
+894 DGYSVSFK
-904 TEFKSDSTVTAI
+904 DEFKSDSTVTAI
-916 KIPDTYNGKPVYR
+916 KIPDTYNGKPVSR
-929 VEGSAFANA
+929 VAGRAFLNA
-938 AYLEKVELGANV
+938 VYLEKVELGANV
-950 VAIESGAFVNCSGL
+950 VAIESGAFMNCSGL

-975 IKPGA
+975 ISFGA

-1004 DGILYEINSADEYVL
+1004 DGILYEINSDDEYVL

-1037 GEIKSYAFDGAS
+1037 GEIRSYAFDGAS

-1063 TIGATAF
+1063 TIGTYAF

-1085 YVSVDGVLYTAGE
+1085 YVSVDGVLYTADE
-1098 INNESVY
+1098 K
-1105 TVGSTLVLYPQ
+1105 TLVLYPQ

-1128 VTKIARYAFKGNRNL
+1128 VTKIARRAFRGNNNL

-1150 NVSTLGDGEND
+1150 NVSALGDGEDD

-1174 VVDAASQSF
+1174 AVDEANQSF

-1219 CRNAFAGAIN
+1219 CLNAFAGAIN

-1240 TVSDTLFAGAERL
+1240 TVSGTLFAGAERL

-1267 GWNNNWKDDLPTNAE
+1267 GWNYNWKGDLPTNAE
-1282 VFYGAYTV
+1282 VFYGEYTV

>member
-78 DTNTR
+78 STNTR
-83 KEIVIPETY
+83 TDVVVPETY
-92 NGLPVDAIGGNAFE
+92 NGLPVDTIGYNAFE
-106 GAKSIK
+106 GATKIK
-112 SITLSEN
+112 TLTLGEN
-119 VTSIGDY
+119 VTSVGDF
-126 AFKGCESLRTIH
+126 AFKGCTALRTIN
-138 LNKVNAIGNG
+138 LNKVNSIGNG
-148 AFRGCKSLQFI
+148 AFRGCKSLQFVT
-159 DVSEENENF
+159 VSEDNEHYF
-168 SVVDNV
+168 VEHNV
-174 LYNKDLTTLWLYP
+174 LYNKNKTTLVLYP
-187 TAKSEPSSF
+187 TSNYEFDNF
-196 SVPKSVTTIRSY
+196 SIPKSVDTIRGG
-208 AFEGDTM
+208 AFEGEDL
-215 QLNEVLIDTN
+215 QLEIVLIGAN
-225 VEIVSFNAFYDT
+225 VKEVSYNAFIDCKN
-237 FFLHIYY
+237 LKIYY
-244 IPVDPETNAFPS
+244 IPDADGGIPA
-256 GWNENWHNLSEE
+256 GWNENWHNLSEKE
-268 DAKTYISVFSGKEC
+268 AADNISAFNGREC
-282 TITLDT
+282 TVTFDS
-288 HGGNEIEP
+288 HGGSAVEAV
-296 ILQYE
+296 LQYE
-301 GFFISNPEI
+301 KFYISTPETPI
-310 PVREGYRFDG
+310 REGYRFDG
-320 WYLSDTYEKN
+320 WYLTDN
-330 YRVTFQY
+330 YITDQ
-337 KVKEDIT
+337 KVKFPYQVDGDRT
-344 FHAKWVKRCTIKF
+344 LHAKWVKRCTIKF
-357 DTKEGGTE
+357 DTKDGGTE

-579 VTIDTNGGGNISPS
+579 VTIDTNGGPQYGDPF
-593 PYKVDVGSTISEP
+593 KVDTGSKLSQPNASYHVKKGHDFVNWQIDGVPVDFDTYVVEKDVTLVATYEAQQYNVIFIAETGEVIATVNGNPSYAGTFEFGSTI
-606 DAECRDKYG
+606 
-615 YEFRGWHVG
+615 
-624 DASGKE
+624 
-630 WDFATDVITEDLT
+630 
-643 LFAVYNAKK
+643 
-652 LTITFKMQSGVDASI
+652 
-667 GGIKPENTIPCE
+667 
-679 FDQVLTAEQL
+679 TAESL
-689 AVVCPSEEYRFVEW
+689 NVVCPTETHRFVEW
-703 QYGGVRVG
+703 TYGGVRYGNYDEDGKFVDFTITE
-711 EYEYDKEDTEHKF
+711 EYPD
-724 PVFVGLKIDR
+724 GLTLTAKW
-734 LEYGSSTIEAIM
+734 

-830 NEIEYKTEIHNFLD
+830 NEIEYLTKIHNFLD

-863 KMPYVVEGDETIVAV
+863 TMPYVVEGDETIVAV

-884 NENYFNFDPY
+884 NENYFNFTSNG
-894 DDGYSVKSFK
+894 DGYSVSFK
-904 TEFKSDSTVTAI
+904 DEFKSDSTVTAI
-916 KIPDTYNGKPVYR
+916 KIPDTHNGKPVSR
-929 VEGSAFANA
+929 VAGRAFLNA
-938 AYLEKVELGANV
+938 VYLEKVELGANV
-950 VAIESGAFVNCSGL
+950 VAIESGAFMNCSGL

-975 IKPGA
+975 IGFGA

-989 IAVSDSNTCFTNDNG
+989 IAVSDLNTCFTNDNG
-1004 DGILYEINSADEYVL
+1004 DGILYEINSDDEYVL

-1063 TIGATAF
+1063 TIGTYAF

-1098 INNESVY
+1098 INDDRSAY
-1105 TVGSTLVLYPQ
+1105 TVGNTLVLYPQ

-1143 VEIVIGA
+1143 VEIVIGS

-1174 VVDAASQSF
+1174 VVDAANQSF

-1219 CRNAFAGAIN
+1219 CLNAFAGAIN
-1229 LSILYIPKSVV
+1229 LSVLYIPKSVV
-1240 TVSDTLFAGAERL
+1240 TVSGTLFAGAERL

-1267 GWNNNWKDDLPTNAE
+1267 GWNYDWKGDLQTNAE

>member
-22 SACDLFG
+22 SACNLFG

-35 TPTPDPGGNV
+35 TPTPNPGGNV

-78 DTNTR
+78 STNTR
-83 KEIVIPETY
+83 TDVVVPETY
-92 NGLPVDAIGGNAFE
+92 NGLPVDTIGYNAFE
-106 GAKSIK
+106 GATKIK
-112 SITLSEN
+112 TLTLGEN
-119 VTSIGDY
+119 VTSVGDF
-126 AFKGCESLRTIH
+126 AFKGCTALRTIN
-138 LNKVNAIGNG
+138 LNKVNSIGNG
-148 AFRGCKSLQFI
+148 AFRGCKSLQFVT
-159 DVSEENENF
+159 VSEDNEHYF
-168 SVVDNV
+168 VEHNV
-174 LYNKDLTTLWLYP
+174 LYNKNKTTLVLYP
-187 TAKSEPSSF
+187 TSNYEFDNF
-196 SVPKSVTTIRSY
+196 SIPKSVDTIRGG
-208 AFEGDTM
+208 AFEGEDL
-215 QLNEVLIDTN
+215 QLEIVLIGAN
-225 VEIVSFNAFYDT
+225 VKEVSYNAFIDCKN
-237 FFLHIYY
+237 LKIYY
-244 IPVDPETNAFPS
+244 LPDADGGIPA
-256 GWNENWHNLSEE
+256 GWNENWHNLSEKE
-268 DAKTYISVFSGKEC
+268 AADNISAFNGREC
-282 TITLDT
+282 TITFDS
-288 HGGNEIEP
+288 HGGSAVEAVS
-296 ILQYE
+296 QYE
-301 GFFISNPEI
+301 KFYISTPET

-320 WYLSDTYEKN
+320 WYLTDSYLTE
-330 YRVTFQY
+330 Q
-337 KVKEDIT
+337 KVKFPYQVDGDRT
-344 FHAKWVKRCTIKF
+344 LHAKWVKRCTIKF

-376 VAKPA
+376 VARPA

-433 VYYKTAPKDI
+433 VYYKTTPKDI

-493 YAYWKESFTIVFDAD
+493 YAYWKESFTIVFAAD

-519 LKGDAITEQEAPDT
+519 LKGDAITEQEAPAT
-533 PVYENYRFDGWFS
+533 PVYENYRFAGWFS

-579 VTIDTNGGGNISPS
+579 VTIDTNGGPQYGDPF
-593 PYKVDVGSTISEP
+593 KVDTGSKLSQPNASHTVKKGHDFVNWQIDGVPVDFDTYVVEKDVTLVATYEAQQYNVIFIAETGEVLATVNGNPSYAGTFEFGSTI
-606 DAECRDKYG
+606 
-615 YEFRGWHVG
+615 
-624 DASGKE
+624 
-630 WDFATDVITEDLT
+630 
-643 LFAVYNAKK
+643 
-652 LTITFKMQSGVDASI
+652 
-667 GGIKPENTIPCE
+667 
-679 FDQVLTAEQL
+679 TAESL
-689 AVVCPSEEYRFVEW
+689 NVVCPTETHRFVEW
-703 QYGGVRVG
+703 TYGGVRYGNYDEDGKFVDFTITE
-711 EYEYDKEDTEHKF
+711 EYPD
-724 PVFVGLKIDR
+724 GLTLTAKW
-734 LEYGSSTIEAIM
+734 

-753 LVSNESESTDIFV
+753 LVSNESEFTDIFV

-780 SQYGYVFEYWLDG
+780 IWYGYVFEYWLDG
-793 ETRFESMTMTEDI
+793 ATRFESMTMTEDI
-806 LLKAKWHLDTF
+806 LLTAKWHLDTF
-817 KITYRIEGQPDEI
+817 KITYKIEGQPDEI
-830 NEIEYKTEIHNFLD
+830 NEIEYLTKIYNFLD

-884 NENYFNFDPY
+884 NENYFNFIPNGDE
-894 DDGYSVKSFK
+894 YSVSFK
-904 TEFKSDSTVTAI
+904 DEFKSNSTVTAV
-916 KIPDTYNGKPVYR
+916 KIPDTHNGKPVSR
-929 VEGSAFANA
+929 VAGRAFLNA
-938 AYLEKVELGANV
+938 VYLEKVELGANV
-950 VAIESGAFVNCSGL
+950 VAIESGAFMNCSGL

-975 IKPGA
+975 IGFGA

-1004 DGILYEINSADEYVL
+1004 DGILYEINSDDEYVL

-1063 TIGATAF
+1063 TIGTYAF

-1075 LEAVNVNNSA
+1075 LEAVNVNNDA
-1085 YVSVDGVLYTAGE
+1085 YVSVDGVLYTADE
-1098 INNESVY
+1098 K
-1105 TVGSTLVLYPQ
+1105 TLVLYPQ

-1128 VTKIARYAFKGNRNL
+1128 VTKIARRAFRGNNNL

-1150 NVSTLGDGEND
+1150 NVSTLGDGEDD

-1174 VVDAASQSF
+1174 VVDAQNQSF
-1183 SEIRGVLYNKA
+1183 SAIGGVLYNKA

-1219 CRNAFAGAIN
+1219 CLNAFAGAIN

-1240 TVSDTLFAGAERL
+1240 TVSGTLFAGAARL
-1253 TTVYVGHTEAELPS
+1253 TTVYVGHTEAALPS
-1267 GWNNNWKDDLPTNAE
+1267 GWNYNWKGDLPTN
-1282 VFYGAYTV
+1282 VNVVYGEYTV

>member
-35 TPTPDPGGNV
+35 TPTPNPGGNV

-78 DTNTR
+78 STNTR
-83 KEIVIPETY
+83 TDVVVPETY
-92 NGLPVDAIGGNAFE
+92 NGLPVDTIGYNAFE
-106 GAKSIK
+106 GATKIK
-112 SITLSEN
+112 TLTLGEN
-119 VTSIGDY
+119 VTSVGDF
-126 AFKGCESLRTIH
+126 AFKGCTALRTIN
-138 LNKVNAIGNG
+138 LNKVNSIGNG
-148 AFRGCKSLQFI
+148 AFRGCKSLQFVT
-159 DVSEENENF
+159 VSEDNEHYF
-168 SVVDNV
+168 VEHNV
-174 LYNKDLTTLWLYP
+174 LYNKNKTTLVLYP
-187 TAKSEPSSF
+187 TSNYEFDNF
-196 SVPKSVTTIRSY
+196 SIPKSVDTIRGG
-208 AFEGDTM
+208 AFEGEDL
-215 QLNEVLIDTN
+215 QLEIVLIGAN
-225 VEIVSFNAFYDT
+225 VKEVSYNAFIDCKN
-237 FFLHIYY
+237 LKIYY
-244 IPVDPETNAFPS
+244 IPDADGGIPA
-256 GWNENWHNLSEE
+256 GWNENWHNLSEKE
-268 DAKTYISVFSGKEC
+268 AADNISAFNGREC
-282 TITLDT
+282 TVTFDS
-288 HGGNEIEP
+288 HGGSAVEAV
-296 ILQYE
+296 LQYE
-301 GFFISNPEI
+301 KFYISTPETPI
-310 PVREGYRFDG
+310 REGYRFDG
-320 WYLSDTYEKN
+320 WYLTDSYLTD
-330 YRVTFQY
+330 Q
-337 KVKEDIT
+337 KVKFPYQVDGDRT
-344 FHAKWVKRCTIKF
+344 LHAKWVKRCTIKF

-493 YAYWKESFTIVFDAD
+493 YAYWKESFTIVFAAD

-519 LKGDAITEQEAPDT
+519 LKGDAITEQEAPET

-579 VTIDTNGGGNISPS
+579 VTIDTNGGPQYGDPF
-593 PYKVDVGSTISEP
+593 KVDTGSKLSQPNASYTVKKGHDFVNWQIDGVPIDFDTYVVEKDVTLVATYEAQQYNVIFIAETGEVLATVNGNPSYAGTFEFGSTI
-606 DAECRDKYG
+606 
-615 YEFRGWHVG
+615 
-624 DASGKE
+624 
-630 WDFATDVITEDLT
+630 
-643 LFAVYNAKK
+643 
-652 LTITFKMQSGVDASI
+652 
-667 GGIKPENTIPCE
+667 
-679 FDQVLTAEQL
+679 TAESL
-689 AVVCPSEEYRFVEW
+689 NVVCPTETHRFVEW
-703 QYGGVRVG
+703 TYGGVRYGNYDENGKFVDFTITE
-711 EYEYDKEDTEHKF
+711 EYSD
-724 PVFVGLKIDR
+724 GLTLTAKW
-734 LEYGSSTIEAIM
+734 

-806 LLKAKWHLDTF
+806 LLKAKWHLATF

-830 NEIEYKTEIHNFLD
+830 NEIEYLTEIHNFLD

-863 KMPYVVEGDETIVAV
+863 IMPYSVKHDETIVAV

-884 NENYFNFDPY
+884 NENYFNFIPNG
-894 DDGYSVKSFK
+894 DGYSVSFK
-904 TEFKSDSTVTAI
+904 DEFKSDSTVTAI
-916 KIPDTYNGKPVYR
+916 KIPDTYKGKPVSR
-929 VEGSAFANA
+929 VAGRAFLNA
-938 AYLEKVELGANV
+938 VYLEKVELGANV
-950 VAIESGAFVNCSGL
+950 VAIESGAFMNCSGL

-975 IKPGA
+975 IGFGA

-1004 DGILYEINSADEYVL
+1004 DGILYEINSDDEYVL

-1037 GEIKSYAFDGAS
+1037 GEIRSYAFDGAS

-1063 TIGATAF
+1063 TIGTYAF

-1085 YVSVDGVLYTAGE
+1085 YVSVDGVLYTADE
-1098 INNESVY
+1098 K
-1105 TVGSTLVLYPQ
+1105 TLVLYPQ

-1128 VTKIARYAFKGNRNL
+1128 VTKIARRAFRGNNNL

-1150 NVSTLGDGEND
+1150 NVSALGDGEDD

-1174 VVDAASQSF
+1174 AVDAANQSF

-1212 ESTAEKI
+1212 ESTAKKI
-1219 CRNAFAGAIN
+1219 CLNAFAGAIN

-1240 TVSDTLFAGAERL
+1240 TVSGTLFAGAERL

-1267 GWNNNWKDDLPTNAE
+1267 GWNYNWKGDLPTNAN
-1282 VFYGAYTV
+1282 VVYGEYTV

>member
-1 MKPLRKI
+1 MKPLKKI

-22 SACDLFG
+22 SACNLFG

-35 TPTPDPGGNV
+35 TPTPNPGGNV

-78 DTNTR
+78 STNTR
-83 KEIVIPETY
+83 TDVVVPETY
-92 NGLPVDAIGGNAFE
+92 NGLPVDTIGYNAFE
-106 GAKSIK
+106 GATKIK
-112 SITLSEN
+112 TLTLGEN
-119 VTSIGDY
+119 VTSVGDF
-126 AFKGCESLRTIH
+126 AFKGCTALRTIN
-138 LNKVNAIGNG
+138 LNKVNSIGNG
-148 AFRGCKSLQFI
+148 AFRGCKSLQFVT
-159 DVSEENENF
+159 VSEDNEHYF
-168 SVVDNV
+168 VEHNV
-174 LYNKDLTTLWLYP
+174 LYNKNKTTLVLYP
-187 TAKSEPSSF
+187 TSNYEFDNF
-196 SVPKSVTTIRSY
+196 SIPKSVDTIRGG
-208 AFEGDTM
+208 AFEGEDL
-215 QLNEVLIDTN
+215 QLEIVLIGAN
-225 VEIVSFNAFYDT
+225 VKEVSYNAFIDCKN
-237 FFLHIYY
+237 LKIYY
-244 IPVDPETNAFPS
+244 IPDADGGIPA
-256 GWNENWHNLSEE
+256 GWNENWHNLSEKE
-268 DAKTYISVFSGKEC
+268 AADNISAFNGREC
-282 TITLDT
+282 TITFDS
-288 HGGNEIEP
+288 HGGSTVEAVS
-296 ILQYE
+296 QYE
-301 GFFISNPEI
+301 KFYISTPET

-320 WYLSDTYEKN
+320 WYLTDSYLTD
-330 YRVTFQY
+330 Q
-337 KVKEDIT
+337 KVKFPYQVDGDRT
-344 FHAKWVKRCTIKF
+344 LHAKWVKRCTIKF
-357 DTKEGGTE
+357 DTKDGGTE

-376 VAKPA
+376 VARPA

-433 VYYKTAPKDI
+433 VYYKTTPKDI

-488 METVF
+488 LETVF
-493 YAYWKESFTIVFDAD
+493 YAYWKESFTIVFAAD

-519 LKGDAITEQEAPDT
+519 LKGDAITEQEAPAT
-533 PVYENYRFDGWFS
+533 PVYENYRFAGWFS
-546 ERNGGGTEFRAG
+546 ERNGGGTEFKAG

-579 VTIDTNGGGNISPS
+579 VTIDTNGGPQYGDPF
-593 PYKVDVGSTISEP
+593 KVDTGSKLSQPNASYTVKKGHDFVNWQIDGVPIDFDTYVVEKDVTLVATYEAQQYNVIFIAETGEVLATVNGNPSYAGTFEFGSTI
-606 DAECRDKYG
+606 
-615 YEFRGWHVG
+615 
-624 DASGKE
+624 
-630 WDFATDVITEDLT
+630 
-643 LFAVYNAKK
+643 
-652 LTITFKMQSGVDASI
+652 
-667 GGIKPENTIPCE
+667 
-679 FDQVLTAEQL
+679 TAESL
-689 AVVCPSEEYRFVEW
+689 NVVCPTETHRFVEW
-703 QYGGVRVG
+703 TYGGVRYGNYDEDGKFVDFTITE
-711 EYEYDKEDTEHKF
+711 EYPD
-724 PVFVGLKIDR
+724 GLTLTAKW
-734 LEYGSSTIEAIM
+734 

-780 SQYGYVFEYWLDG
+780 IWYGYVFEYWLDG
-793 ETRFESMTMTEDI
+793 ATRFESMTMTEDI
-806 LLKAKWHLDTF
+806 LLTAKWHLDTF
-817 KITYRIEGQPDEI
+817 KITYKIEGQPDEI
-830 NEIEYKTEIHNFLD
+830 NEIEYLTKIYNFLD

-884 NENYFNFDPY
+884 NENYFNFISNG
-894 DDGYSVKSFK
+894 DGYSVSFK
-904 TEFKSDSTVTAI
+904 DEFKTNSTVTAI
-916 KIPDTYNGKPVYR
+916 KIPDTHNGKPVSR
-929 VEGSAFANA
+929 VAGRAFLNA
-938 AYLEKVELGANV
+938 VYLEKVELGANV
-950 VAIESGAFVNCSGL
+950 VAIESGAFMNCSGL

-975 IKPGA
+975 IGFGA

-1004 DGILYEINSADEYVL
+1004 DGILYEINSDDEYVL

-1037 GEIKSYAFDGAS
+1037 GEIRSYAFDGAS

-1063 TIGATAF
+1063 TIGTYAF

-1075 LEAVNVNNSA
+1075 LEAVNVNNDA
-1085 YVSVDGVLYTAGE
+1085 YVSVDGVLYTADGK
-1098 INNESVY
+1098 
-1105 TVGSTLVLYPQ
+1105 TLVLYPQ

-1128 VTKIARYAFKGNRNL
+1128 VTKIARRAFRGNNNL

-1150 NVSTLGDGEND
+1150 NVSTLGDGEDD

-1174 VVDAASQSF
+1174 VVDAENQSF
-1183 SEIRGVLYNKA
+1183 SAIGGVLYNKA

-1219 CRNAFAGAIN
+1219 CLNAFAGAIN

-1240 TVSDTLFAGAERL
+1240 TVSGTLFAGAARL
-1253 TTVYVGHTEAELPS
+1253 TTVYVGHTEAALPS
-1267 GWNNNWKDDLPTNAE
+1267 GWNYNWKGDLQTSAN
-1282 VFYGAYTV
+1282 VFYGEYTV

>member
-35 TPTPDPGGNV
+35 TPTPNPGGNV

-78 DTNTR
+78 STNTR
-83 KEIVIPETY
+83 TDVVVPETY
-92 NGLPVDAIGGNAFE
+92 NGLPVDTIGYNAFE
-106 GAKSIK
+106 GATKIK
-112 SITLSEN
+112 TLTLGEN
-119 VTSIGDY
+119 VTSVGDF
-126 AFKGCESLRTIH
+126 AFKGCTALRTIN
-138 LNKVNAIGNG
+138 LNKVNSIGNG
-148 AFRGCKSLQFI
+148 AFRGCKSLQFVT
-159 DVSEENENF
+159 VSEGNEHYF
-168 SVVDNV
+168 VEHNV
-174 LYNKDLTTLWLYP
+174 LYNKNKTTLVLYP
-187 TAKSEPSSF
+187 TSNYEFDNF
-196 SVPKSVTTIRSY
+196 SIPKSVDTIRGG
-208 AFEGDTM
+208 AFEGEDL
-215 QLNEVLIDTN
+215 QLEIVLIGAN
-225 VEIVSFNAFYDT
+225 VKEVSYNAFIDCKN
-237 FFLHIYY
+237 LKIYY
-244 IPVDPETNAFPS
+244 IPDADGGIPA
-256 GWNENWHNLSEE
+256 GWNENWHNLSEKE
-268 DAKTYISVFSGKEC
+268 AADNISAFNGREC
-282 TITLDT
+282 TVTFDS
-288 HGGNEIEP
+288 HGGSAVEAV
-296 ILQYE
+296 LQYE
-301 GFFISNPEI
+301 KFYISTPETPI
-310 PVREGYRFDG
+310 REGYRFDG
-320 WYLSDTYEKN
+320 WYLTDSYLTD
-330 YRVTFQY
+330 Q
-337 KVKEDIT
+337 KVKFPYQVDGDRT
-344 FHAKWVKRCTIKF
+344 LHAKWVKRCTIKF

-493 YAYWKESFTIVFDAD
+493 YAYWKESFTIVFAAD

-579 VTIDTNGGGNISPS
+579 VTIDTNGGPQYGDPF
-593 PYKVDVGSTISEP
+593 KVDTGSKLSQPNASYTVKKGHDFVNWQIDGVPVDFDTYVVEKDVTLVATYEAQQYNVIFIAETGEVIATVNGNPSYAGTFEFGSTI
-606 DAECRDKYG
+606 
-615 YEFRGWHVG
+615 
-624 DASGKE
+624 
-630 WDFATDVITEDLT
+630 
-643 LFAVYNAKK
+643 
-652 LTITFKMQSGVDASI
+652 
-667 GGIKPENTIPCE
+667 
-679 FDQVLTAEQL
+679 TAESL
-689 AVVCPSEEYRFVEW
+689 NVVCPTETHRFVEW
-703 QYGGVRVG
+703 TYGGVRYGNYDEDGKFVDFTITE
-711 EYEYDKEDTEHKF
+711 EYPD
-724 PVFVGLKIDR
+724 GLTLTAKW
-734 LEYGSSTIEAIM
+734 

-863 KMPYVVEGDETIVAV
+863 TMPYFVEGDETIVAV
-878 LTAVVE
+878 LTAVME
-884 NENYFNFDPY
+884 NENYFNFTSNG
-894 DDGYSVKSFK
+894 DGYSVSFK
-904 TEFKSDSTVTAI
+904 DEFKSNSTVTAI
-916 KIPDTYNGKPVYR
+916 KIPDTHNGKPVSR
-929 VEGSAFANA
+929 VAGRAFLNA
-938 AYLEKVELGANV
+938 VYLEKVELGANV
-950 VAIESGAFVNCSGL
+950 KVIETFAFRNCSGL
-964 KVMSITAPVNT
+964 KVMSITQPVN
-975 IKPGA
+975 IIGVGA

-989 IAVSDSNTCFTNDNG
+989 IAVSDSNTYFTNDNG
-1004 DGILYEINSADEYVL
+1004 DGILYEINSDDEYVL

-1024 GRSDETVTVSTFV
+1024 GRSDERVTLSAFV

-1049 RLKVINIERDNAFG
+1049 RLKVINIERENKFG
-1063 TIGATAF
+1063 KIELTAF

-1098 INNESVY
+1098 INNDKSAY

-1150 NVSTLGDGEND
+1150 NVSALGDGEND

-1174 VVDAASQSF
+1174 AVDAENQSF

-1219 CRNAFAGAIN
+1219 CLNAFAGAIN

-1240 TVSDTLFAGAERL
+1240 TVSGTLFAGAERL

-1267 GWNNNWKDDLPTNAE
+1267 GWNYNWKGDLPTNAE

>member
-35 TPTPDPGGNV
+35 TPTPNPGGNV

-78 DTNTR
+78 STNTR
-83 KEIVIPETY
+83 TDVVVPETY
-92 NGLPVDAIGGNAFE
+92 NGLPVDTIGYNAFE
-106 GAKSIK
+106 GATKIK
-112 SITLSEN
+112 TLTLGEN
-119 VTSIGDY
+119 VTSVGDF
-126 AFKGCESLRTIH
+126 AFKGCTALRTIN
-138 LNKVNAIGNG
+138 LNKVNSIGNG
-148 AFRGCKSLQFI
+148 AFRGCKSLQFVT
-159 DVSEENENF
+159 VSEDNEHYF
-168 SVVDNV
+168 VEHNV
-174 LYNKDLTTLWLYP
+174 LYNKNKTTLVLYP
-187 TAKSEPSSF
+187 TSNYEFDNF
-196 SVPKSVTTIRSY
+196 SIPKSVDTIRGG
-208 AFEGDTM
+208 AFEGEDL
-215 QLNEVLIDTN
+215 QLEIVLIGAN
-225 VEIVSFNAFYDT
+225 VKEVSYNAFIDCKN
-237 FFLHIYY
+237 LKIYY
-244 IPVDPETNAFPS
+244 IPDADGGIPA
-256 GWNENWHNLSEE
+256 GWNENWHNLSEKE
-268 DAKTYISVFSGKEC
+268 AADNISAFNGREC
-282 TITLDT
+282 TVTFDS
-288 HGGNEIEP
+288 HGGSAVEAV
-296 ILQYE
+296 LQYE
-301 GFFISNPEI
+301 KFYISTPETPI
-310 PVREGYRFDG
+310 REGYRFDG
-320 WYLSDTYEKN
+320 WYLTDSYLTE
-330 YRVTFQY
+330 Q
-337 KVKEDIT
+337 KVKFPYQVDGDRT
-344 FHAKWVKRCTIKF
+344 LHAKWVKRCTIKF

-579 VTIDTNGGGNISPS
+579 VTIDTNGGPQYGDPF
-593 PYKVDVGSTISEP
+593 KVDTGSKLSQPNASYHVKKGHDFVNWQIDGVPVDFDTYVVEKDVTLVATYEAQQYNVIFIAETGEVIATVNGNPSYAGTFEFGSTI
-606 DAECRDKYG
+606 
-615 YEFRGWHVG
+615 
-624 DASGKE
+624 
-630 WDFATDVITEDLT
+630 
-643 LFAVYNAKK
+643 
-652 LTITFKMQSGVDASI
+652 
-667 GGIKPENTIPCE
+667 
-679 FDQVLTAEQL
+679 TAESL
-689 AVVCPSEEYRFVEW
+689 NVVCPTETHRFVEW
-703 QYGGVRVG
+703 TYGGVRYGNYDEDGKFVDFTITE
-711 EYEYDKEDTEHKF
+711 EYPD
-724 PVFVGLKIDR
+724 GLTLTAKW
-734 LEYGSSTIEAIM
+734 

-753 LVSNESESTDIFV
+753 LVSNESEYTDIFV

-1004 DGILYEINSADEYVL
+1004 DGILYEINSDDEYVL

-1037 GEIKSYAFDGAS
+1037 GEIRSYAFDGAS

-1098 INNESVY
+1098 INDDRSAY
-1105 TVGSTLVLYPQ
+1105 TVGNTLVLYPQ

-1174 VVDAASQSF
+1174 AVDAANQNF

-1219 CRNAFAGAIN
+1219 CLNAFAGAIN

-1240 TVSDTLFAGAERL
+1240 TVSGKLFAGAERL

-1267 GWNNNWKDDLPTNAE
+1267 GWNDYWKGDLPTNAN
-1282 VFYGAYTV
+1282 VVYGAYTV

>member
-22 SACDLFG
+22 SACNLFG
-29 KKDPTP
+29 KDDPTP

-78 DTNTR
+78 STNTR
-83 KEIVIPETY
+83 TDVVVPETY
-92 NGLPVDAIGGNAFE
+92 NGLPVDTIGYNAFE
-106 GAKSIK
+106 GATKIK
-112 SITLSEN
+112 TLTLGEN
-119 VTSIGDY
+119 VTSVGDF
-126 AFKGCESLRTIH
+126 AFKGCTALRTIN
-138 LNKVNAIGNG
+138 LNKVNSIGNG
-148 AFRGCKSLQFI
+148 AFRGCKSLQFVT
-159 DVSEENENF
+159 VSEDNEHYF
-168 SVVDNV
+168 VEHNV
-174 LYNKDLTTLWLYP
+174 LYNKNKTTLVLYP
-187 TAKSEPSSF
+187 TSNYEFDNF
-196 SVPKSVTTIRSY
+196 SIPKSVDTIRGG
-208 AFEGDTM
+208 AFEGEDL
-215 QLNEVLIDTN
+215 QLEIVLIGAN
-225 VEIVSFNAFYDT
+225 VKEVSYNAFIDCKN
-237 FFLHIYY
+237 LKIYY
-244 IPVDPETNAFPS
+244 IPDADGGIPA
-256 GWNENWHNLSEE
+256 GWNENWHNLSEKE
-268 DAKTYISVFSGKEC
+268 AADNISAFNGREC
-282 TITLDT
+282 TVTFDS
-288 HGGNEIEP
+288 HGGSAVEAV
-296 ILQYE
+296 LQYE
-301 GFFISNPEI
+301 KFYISTPETPI
-310 PVREGYRFDG
+310 REGYRFDG
-320 WYLSDTYEKN
+320 WYLTDN
-330 YRVTFQY
+330 YITDQ
-337 KVKEDIT
+337 KVKFPYQVDGDRT
-344 FHAKWVKRCTIKF
+344 LHAKWVKRCTIKF
-357 DTKEGGTE
+357 DTKDGGTE

-579 VTIDTNGGGNISPS
+579 VTIDTNGGPQYGDPF
-593 PYKVDVGSTISEP
+593 KVDTGSKLSQPNASYHVKKGHDFVNWQIDGVPVDFDTYVVEKDVTLVATYEAQQYNVIFIAETGEVIATVNGNPSYAGTFEFGSTI
-606 DAECRDKYG
+606 
-615 YEFRGWHVG
+615 
-624 DASGKE
+624 
-630 WDFATDVITEDLT
+630 
-643 LFAVYNAKK
+643 
-652 LTITFKMQSGVDASI
+652 
-667 GGIKPENTIPCE
+667 
-679 FDQVLTAEQL
+679 TAESL
-689 AVVCPSEEYRFVEW
+689 NVVCPTETHRFVEW
-703 QYGGVRVG
+703 TYGGVRYGNYDEDGKFVDFTITE
-711 EYEYDKEDTEHKF
+711 EYPD
-724 PVFVGLKIDR
+724 GLTLTAKW
-734 LEYGSSTIEAIM
+734 

-753 LVSNESESTDIFV
+753 LVSNESEPTDIFV

-884 NENYFNFDPY
+884 NENYFNFTSNG
-894 DDGYSVKSFK
+894 DGYSVSFK
-904 TEFKSDSTVTAI
+904 DEFKSDSTVTAI
-916 KIPDTYNGKPVYR
+916 KIPDTYNGKPVSR
-929 VEGSAFANA
+929 VAGRAFLNA
-938 AYLEKVELGANV
+938 GYLEKVELGANV
-950 VAIESGAFVNCSGL
+950 VAIESGAFMNCSGL

-975 IKPGA
+975 ISFGA

-1004 DGILYEINSADEYVL
+1004 DGILYEINSDDEYVL

-1037 GEIKSYAFDGAS
+1037 GEIRSYAFDGAS

-1063 TIGATAF
+1063 TIGTYAF

-1085 YVSVDGVLYTAGE
+1085 YVSVDGVLYTADE
-1098 INNESVY
+1098 K
-1105 TVGSTLVLYPQ
+1105 TLVLYPQ

-1128 VTKIARYAFKGNRNL
+1128 VTKIARRAFRGNNNL

-1150 NVSTLGDGEND
+1150 NVSALGDGEDD

-1174 VVDAASQSF
+1174 AVDAANQNF
-1183 SEIRGVLYNKA
+1183 SEICGVLYNKA

-1219 CRNAFAGAIN
+1219 CLNAFAGAIN

-1240 TVSDTLFAGAERL
+1240 TVSGTLFAGAERL

-1267 GWNNNWKDDLPTNAE
+1267 GWNYNWKGDLPTNAN
-1282 VFYGAYTV
+1282 VVYGAYTV

>member
-35 TPTPDPGGNV
+35 TPNPNPGGNV

-78 DTNTR
+78 STNTR
-83 KEIVIPETY
+83 TDVVVPETY
-92 NGLPVDAIGGNAFE
+92 NGLPVDTIGYNAFE
-106 GAKSIK
+106 GATKIK
-112 SITLSEN
+112 TLTLGEN
-119 VTSIGDY
+119 VTSVGDF
-126 AFKGCESLRTIH
+126 AFKGCTALRTIN
-138 LNKVNAIGNG
+138 LNKVNSIGNG
-148 AFRGCKSLQFI
+148 AFRGCKSLQFVT
-159 DVSEENENF
+159 VSEDNEHYF
-168 SVVDNV
+168 VEHNV
-174 LYNKDLTTLWLYP
+174 LYNKNKTTLVLYP
-187 TAKSEPSSF
+187 TSNYEFDNF
-196 SVPKSVTTIRSY
+196 SIPKSVDTIRGG
-208 AFEGDTM
+208 AFEGEDL
-215 QLNEVLIDTN
+215 QLEIVLIGAN
-225 VEIVSFNAFYDT
+225 VKEVSYNAFIDCKN
-237 FFLHIYY
+237 LKIYY
-244 IPVDPETNAFPS
+244 IPDADGGIPA
-256 GWNENWHNLSEE
+256 GWNENWHNLSEKE
-268 DAKTYISVFSGKEC
+268 AADNISAFNGREC
-282 TITLDT
+282 TVTFDS
-288 HGGNEIEP
+288 HGGSAVEAV
-296 ILQYE
+296 LQYE
-301 GFFISNPEI
+301 KFYISTPETPI
-310 PVREGYRFDG
+310 REGYRFDG
-320 WYLSDTYEKN
+320 WYLTDSYLTE
-330 YRVTFQY
+330 Q
-337 KVKEDIT
+337 KVKFPYQVDGDRT
-344 FHAKWVKRCTIKF
+344 LHAKWVKRCTIKF

-424 DLGYGEESN
+424 DLGYGEEFN

-493 YAYWKESFTIVFDAD
+493 YAYWKESFTIVFAAD

-579 VTIDTNGGGNISPS
+579 VTIDTNGGPQYGDPF
-593 PYKVDVGSTISEP
+593 KVDTGSKLSQPNASYHVKKGHDFVNWQIDGVPVDFDTYVVEKDVTLVATYEAQQYNVIFIAETGEVIATVNGNPSYAGTFEFGSTI
-606 DAECRDKYG
+606 
-615 YEFRGWHVG
+615 
-624 DASGKE
+624 
-630 WDFATDVITEDLT
+630 
-643 LFAVYNAKK
+643 
-652 LTITFKMQSGVDASI
+652 
-667 GGIKPENTIPCE
+667 
-679 FDQVLTAEQL
+679 TAENL
-689 AVVCPSEEYRFVEW
+689 NVVCPTETHRFVEW
-703 QYGGVRVG
+703 TYGGVRYGNYDEDGKFVDFTITE
-711 EYEYDKEDTEHKF
+711 EY
-724 PVFVGLKIDR
+724 PAGLTLTAKW
-734 LEYGSSTIEAIM
+734 

-780 SQYGYVFEYWLDG
+780 SEYGYVFEYWLDG

-806 LLKAKWHLDTF
+806 LLKAKWHLATF

-830 NEIEYKTEIHNFLD
+830 NEIEYLTKIHNFLD

-884 NENYFNFDPY
+884 NENYFNFTSNG
-894 DDGYSVKSFK
+894 DGYSVSFK
-904 TEFKSDSTVTAI
+904 DEFKSDSTVTAI
-916 KIPDTYNGKPVYR
+916 KIPDTYNGKPVSR
-929 VEGSAFANA
+929 VAGRAFLNA
-938 AYLEKVELGANV
+938 VYLEKVELGANV
-950 VAIESGAFVNCSGL
+950 VAIESGAFMNCSGL

-975 IKPGA
+975 ISFGA

-989 IAVSDSNTCFTNDNG
+989 IAVSDLNTCFTNDNG
-1004 DGILYEINSADEYVL
+1004 DGILYEINSDDEYVL

-1024 GRSDETVTVSTFV
+1024 GRSDETVTVSAFV
-1037 GEIKSYAFDGAS
+1037 GEIRSYAFDGAS

-1063 TIGATAF
+1063 TIGTYAF

-1098 INNESVY
+1098 INDDRSAY
-1105 TVGSTLVLYPQ
+1105 TVGNTLVLYPQ

-1143 VEIVIGA
+1143 VEIVIGS

-1174 VVDAASQSF
+1174 VVDAANQSF

-1219 CRNAFAGAIN
+1219 CLNAFAGAIN

-1240 TVSDTLFAGAERL
+1240 TVSGTLFAGAERL

-1267 GWNNNWKDDLPTNAE
+1267 GWNYDWKGDLQTNAN
-1282 VFYGAYTV
+1282 VVYGAYTV

>member
-78 DTNTR
+78 STNTR
-83 KEIVIPETY
+83 TDVVVPETY
-92 NGLPVDAIGGNAFE
+92 NGLPVDTIGYNAFE
-106 GAKSIK
+106 GATKIK
-112 SITLSEN
+112 TLTLGEN
-119 VTSIGDY
+119 VTSVGDF
-126 AFKGCESLRTIH
+126 AFKGCTALRTIN
-138 LNKVNAIGNG
+138 LNKVNSIGNG
-148 AFRGCKSLQFI
+148 AFRGCKSLQFVT
-159 DVSEENENF
+159 VSEDNEHYF
-168 SVVDNV
+168 VEHNV
-174 LYNKDLTTLWLYP
+174 LYNKNKTTLVLYP
-187 TAKSEPSSF
+187 TSNYEFDNF
-196 SVPKSVTTIRSY
+196 SIPKSVDTIRGG
-208 AFEGDTM
+208 AFEGEDL
-215 QLNEVLIDTN
+215 QLEIVLIGAN
-225 VEIVSFNAFYDT
+225 VKEVSYNAFIDCKN
-237 FFLHIYY
+237 LKIYY
-244 IPVDPETNAFPS
+244 IPDADGGIPA
-256 GWNENWHNLSEE
+256 GWNENWHNLSEKE
-268 DAKTYISVFSGKEC
+268 AADNISAFNGREC
-282 TITLDT
+282 TVTFDS
-288 HGGNEIEP
+288 HGGSAVEAV
-296 ILQYE
+296 LQYE
-301 GFFISNPEI
+301 KFYISTPETPI
-310 PVREGYRFDG
+310 REGYRFDG
-320 WYLSDTYEKN
+320 WYLTDSYLTE
-330 YRVTFQY
+330 Q
-337 KVKEDIT
+337 KVKFPYQVDGDRT
-344 FHAKWVKRCTIKF
+344 LHAKWVKRCTIKF

-493 YAYWKESFTIVFDAD
+493 YAYWKESFTIVFAAD

-546 ERNGGGTEFRAG
+546 ERNGGGTEFRVG

-579 VTIDTNGGGNISPS
+579 VTIDTNGGPQYGDPFKVDTGSKLSQPNASYHVKKGHDFVNWQIDGVPVDFDTYVVEKDVTLVATYEAQK
-593 PYKVDVGSTISEP
+593 YKVCFIAETGEVHATVNGNPRYDDSFEFGSTI
-606 DAECRDKYG
+606 
-615 YEFRGWHVG
+615 
-624 DASGKE
+624 
-630 WDFATDVITEDLT
+630 
-643 LFAVYNAKK
+643 
-652 LTITFKMQSGVDASI
+652 
-667 GGIKPENTIPCE
+667 
-679 FDQVLTAEQL
+679 TAESL
-689 AVVCPSEEYRFVEW
+689 NVVCPTETHRFVEW
-703 QYGGVRVG
+703 TYGGVRYGNYDEDGKFVDFTITE
-711 EYEYDKEDTEHKF
+711 EYPD
-724 PVFVGLKIDR
+724 GLTLTAKW
-734 LEYGSSTIEAIM
+734 

-855 THEDGSAI
+855 VDGDGKTI
-863 KMPYVVEGDETIVAV
+863 KMPYTVSRDEIIYAV

-894 DDGYSVKSFK
+894 DDGYSVSFK
-904 TEFKSDSTVTAI
+904 DEFKTDSTVTAI

-1267 GWNNNWKDDLPTNAE
+1267 GWNYNWKGDLPTNAN
-1282 VFYGAYTV
+1282 VVYGEYTV

>member
-29 KKDPTP
+29 KKDP

-78 DTNTR
+78 STNTR
-83 KEIVIPETY
+83 TDVVVPETY
-92 NGLPVDAIGGNAFE
+92 NGLPVDTIGYNAFE
-106 GAKSIK
+106 GATKIK
-112 SITLSEN
+112 TLTLGEN
-119 VTSIGDY
+119 VTSVGDF
-126 AFKGCESLRTIH
+126 AFKGCTALRTIN
-138 LNKVNAIGNG
+138 LNKVNSIGNG
-148 AFRGCKSLQFI
+148 AFRGCKSLQFVT
-159 DVSEENENF
+159 VSEDNEHYF
-168 SVVDNV
+168 VEHNV
-174 LYNKDLTTLWLYP
+174 LYNKNKTTLVLYP
-187 TAKSEPSSF
+187 TSNYEFDNF
-196 SVPKSVTTIRSY
+196 SIPKSVDTIRGG
-208 AFEGDTM
+208 AFEGEDL
-215 QLNEVLIDTN
+215 QLEIVLIGAN
-225 VEIVSFNAFYDT
+225 VKEVSYNAFIDCKN
-237 FFLHIYY
+237 LKIYY
-244 IPVDPETNAFPS
+244 IPDADGGIPA
-256 GWNENWHNLSEE
+256 GWNENWHNLSEKE
-268 DAKTYISVFSGKEC
+268 AADNISAFNGREC
-282 TITLDT
+282 TVTFDS
-288 HGGNEIEP
+288 HGGSAVEAV
-296 ILQYE
+296 LQYE
-301 GFFISNPEI
+301 KFYISTPETPI
-310 PVREGYRFDG
+310 REGYRFDG
-320 WYLSDTYEKN
+320 WYLTDSYLTE
-330 YRVTFQY
+330 Q
-337 KVKEDIT
+337 KVKFPYQVDGDRT
-344 FHAKWVKRCTIKF
+344 LHAKWVKRCTIKF

-493 YAYWKESFTIVFDAD
+493 YAYWKESFTIVFAAD

-579 VTIDTNGGGNISPS
+579 VTIDTNGGPQYGDPF
-593 PYKVDVGSTISEP
+593 KVDTGSKLSQPNASYHVKKGHDFVNWQIDGVPVDFDTYVVEKDVTLVATYEAQQYNVIFIAETGEVIATVNGNPSYAGTFEFGSTI
-606 DAECRDKYG
+606 
-615 YEFRGWHVG
+615 
-624 DASGKE
+624 
-630 WDFATDVITEDLT
+630 
-643 LFAVYNAKK
+643 
-652 LTITFKMQSGVDASI
+652 
-667 GGIKPENTIPCE
+667 
-679 FDQVLTAEQL
+679 TAESL
-689 AVVCPSEEYRFVEW
+689 NVVCPTETHRFVEW
-703 QYGGVRVG
+703 TYGGVRYGNYDEDGKFVDFTITE
-711 EYEYDKEDTEHKF
+711 EYPD
-724 PVFVGLKIDR
+724 GLTLTAKW
-734 LEYGSSTIEAIM
+734 

-830 NEIEYKTEIHNFLD
+830 NEIEYLTKIHNFLD

-863 KMPYVVEGDETIVAV
+863 TMPYVVEGDETIVAV

-894 DDGYSVKSFK
+894 DDGYSVSFK
-904 TEFKSDSTVTAI
+904 DEFKTDSTVTAI

-989 IAVSDSNTCFTNDNG
+989 ITVSDSNTRFTNDNG

-1267 GWNNNWKDDLPTNAE
+1267 GWNYNWKGDLPTNAN
-1282 VFYGAYTV
+1282 VVYGEYTV

>member
-35 TPTPDPGGNV
+35 TPTPNPGGNV

-78 DTNTR
+78 STNTR
-83 KEIVIPETY
+83 TDVVVPETY
-92 NGLPVDAIGGNAFE
+92 NGLPVDTIGYNAFE
-106 GAKSIK
+106 GATKIK
-112 SITLSEN
+112 TLTLGEN
-119 VTSIGDY
+119 VTSVGDF
-126 AFKGCESLRTIH
+126 AFKGCTALRTIN
-138 LNKVNAIGNG
+138 LNKVNSIGNG
-148 AFRGCKSLQFI
+148 AFRGCKSLQFVT
-159 DVSEENENF
+159 VSEDNEHYF
-168 SVVDNV
+168 VEHNV
-174 LYNKDLTTLWLYP
+174 LYNKNKTTLVLYP
-187 TAKSEPSSF
+187 TSNYEFDNF
-196 SVPKSVTTIRSY
+196 SIPKSVDTIRGG
-208 AFEGDTM
+208 AFEGEDL
-215 QLNEVLIDTN
+215 QLEIVLIGAN
-225 VEIVSFNAFYDT
+225 VKEVSYNAFIDCKN
-237 FFLHIYY
+237 LKIYY
-244 IPVDPETNAFPS
+244 IPDADGGIPA
-256 GWNENWHNLSEE
+256 GWNENWHNLSEKE
-268 DAKTYISVFSGKEC
+268 AADNISAFNGREC
-282 TITLDT
+282 TVTFDS
-288 HGGNEIEP
+288 HGGSAVEAV
-296 ILQYE
+296 LQYE
-301 GFFISNPEI
+301 KFYISTPETPI
-310 PVREGYRFDG
+310 REGYRFDG
-320 WYLSDTYEKN
+320 WYLTDSYLTD
-330 YRVTFQY
+330 Q
-337 KVKEDIT
+337 KVKFPYQVDGDRT
-344 FHAKWVKRCTIKF
+344 LHAKWVKRCTIKF

-579 VTIDTNGGGNISPS
+579 VTIDTNGGPQYGDPF
-593 PYKVDVGSTISEP
+593 KVDTGSKLSQPNASYHVKKGHDFVNWQIDGVPVDFDTYVVEKDVTLVATYEAQQYNVIFIAETGEVIATVNGNPSYAGTFEFGSTI
-606 DAECRDKYG
+606 
-615 YEFRGWHVG
+615 
-624 DASGKE
+624 
-630 WDFATDVITEDLT
+630 
-643 LFAVYNAKK
+643 
-652 LTITFKMQSGVDASI
+652 
-667 GGIKPENTIPCE
+667 
-679 FDQVLTAEQL
+679 TAESL
-689 AVVCPSEEYRFVEW
+689 NVVCPTETHRFVEW
-703 QYGGVRVG
+703 TYGGVRYGNYDEDGKFVDFTITE
-711 EYEYDKEDTEHKF
+711 EYPD
-724 PVFVGLKIDR
+724 GLTLTAKW
-734 LEYGSSTIEAIM
+734 

-830 NEIEYKTEIHNFLD
+830 NEIEYLTKIHNFLD

-855 THEDGSAI
+855 VDGDGKTI
-863 KMPYVVEGDETIVAV
+863 KMPYTVSRDEIIYAV

-894 DDGYSVKSFK
+894 DDGYSVSFK
-904 TEFKSDSTVTAI
+904 DEFKTDSTVTAI

-1267 GWNNNWKDDLPTNAE
+1267 GWNYNWKGDLPTNAN
-1282 VFYGAYTV
+1282 VVYGEYTV

>member
-35 TPTPDPGGNV
+35 TPTPNPGGNV

-78 DTNTR
+78 STNTR
-83 KEIVIPETY
+83 TDVVVPETY
-92 NGLPVDAIGGNAFE
+92 NGLPVDTIGYNAFE
-106 GAKSIK
+106 GATKIK
-112 SITLSEN
+112 TLTLGEN
-119 VTSIGDY
+119 VTSVGDF
-126 AFKGCESLRTIH
+126 AFKGCTALRTIN
-138 LNKVNAIGNG
+138 LNKVNSIGNG
-148 AFRGCKSLQFI
+148 AFRGCKSLQFVT
-159 DVSEENENF
+159 VSEDNEHYF
-168 SVVDNV
+168 VEHNV
-174 LYNKDLTTLWLYP
+174 LYNKNKTTLVLYP
-187 TAKSEPSSF
+187 TSNYEFDNF
-196 SVPKSVTTIRSY
+196 SIPKSVDTIRGG
-208 AFEGDTM
+208 AFEGEDL
-215 QLNEVLIDTN
+215 QLEIVLIGAN
-225 VEIVSFNAFYDT
+225 VKEVSYNAFIDCKN
-237 FFLHIYY
+237 LKIYY
-244 IPVDPETNAFPS
+244 IPDADGGIPA
-256 GWNENWHNLSEE
+256 GWNENWHNLSEKE
-268 DAKTYISVFSGKEC
+268 AADNISAFNGREC
-282 TITLDT
+282 TVTFDS
-288 HGGNEIEP
+288 HGGSAVEAV
-296 ILQYE
+296 LQYE
-301 GFFISNPEI
+301 KFYISTPETPI
-310 PVREGYRFDG
+310 REGYRFDG
-320 WYLSDTYEKN
+320 WYLTDN
-330 YRVTFQY
+330 YITDQ
-337 KVKEDIT
+337 KVKFPYQVDGDRT
-344 FHAKWVKRCTIKF
+344 LHAKWVKRCTIKF
-357 DTKEGGTE
+357 DTKDGGTE

-579 VTIDTNGGGNISPS
+579 VTIDTNGGPQYGDPF
-593 PYKVDVGSTISEP
+593 KVDTGSKLSQPNASYTVKKGHDFLNWQIDGVPVDFDTYVVEKDVTLVATYEAQQYNVIFIAETGEVLATVNGNPSYAGTFEFGSTI
-606 DAECRDKYG
+606 
-615 YEFRGWHVG
+615 
-624 DASGKE
+624 
-630 WDFATDVITEDLT
+630 
-643 LFAVYNAKK
+643 
-652 LTITFKMQSGVDASI
+652 
-667 GGIKPENTIPCE
+667 
-679 FDQVLTAEQL
+679 TAESL
-689 AVVCPSEEYRFVEW
+689 NVVCPTETHRFVEW
-703 QYGGVRVG
+703 TYGGVRYGNYDEDGKFVDFTITE
-711 EYEYDKEDTEHKF
+711 EYPD
-724 PVFVGLKIDR
+724 GLTLTAKW
-734 LEYGSSTIEAIM
+734 

-830 NEIEYKTEIHNFLD
+830 NEIEYLTKIHNFLD

-884 NENYFNFDPY
+884 NENYFNFTSNG
-894 DDGYSVKSFK
+894 DGYSVSFK
-904 TEFKSDSTVTAI
+904 DEFKSDSTVTAI
-916 KIPDTYNGKPVYR
+916 KIPDTYNGKPVSR
-929 VEGSAFANA
+929 VAGRAFLNA
-938 AYLEKVELGANV
+938 VYLEKVELGANV
-950 VAIESGAFVNCSGL
+950 VAIESGAFMNCSGL

-975 IKPGA
+975 ISFGA

-1004 DGILYEINSADEYVL
+1004 DGILYEINSDDEYVL

-1037 GEIKSYAFDGAS
+1037 GEIRSYAFDGAS

-1063 TIGATAF
+1063 TIGTYAF

-1085 YVSVDGVLYTAGE
+1085 YVSVDGVLYTADGK
-1098 INNESVY
+1098 
-1105 TVGSTLVLYPQ
+1105 TLVLYPQ

-1150 NVSTLGDGEND
+1150 NVSALGDGEND

-1174 VVDAASQSF
+1174 AVDAANQSF

-1219 CRNAFAGAIN
+1219 CLNAFAGAIN

-1240 TVSDTLFAGAERL
+1240 TVSGTLFAGAERL

-1267 GWNNNWKDDLPTNAE
+1267 GWNYNWKGDLPTNAN
-1282 VFYGAYTV
+1282 VVYGAYTV

>member
-22 SACDLFG
+22 SACNLFG

-35 TPTPDPGGNV
+35 TPTPNPGGNV

-78 DTNTR
+78 STNTR
-83 KEIVIPETY
+83 TDVVVPETY
-92 NGLPVDAIGGNAFE
+92 NGLPVDTIGYNAFE
-106 GAKSIK
+106 GATKIK
-112 SITLSEN
+112 TLTLGEN
-119 VTSIGDY
+119 VTSVGDF
-126 AFKGCESLRTIH
+126 AFKGCTALRTIN
-138 LNKVNAIGNG
+138 LNKVNSIGNG
-148 AFRGCKSLQFI
+148 AFRGCKSLQFVT
-159 DVSEENENF
+159 VSEDNEHYF
-168 SVVDNV
+168 VEHNV
-174 LYNKDLTTLWLYP
+174 LYNKNKTTLVLYP
-187 TAKSEPSSF
+187 TSNYEFDNF
-196 SVPKSVTTIRSY
+196 SIPKSVDTIRGG
-208 AFEGDTM
+208 AFEGEDL
-215 QLNEVLIDTN
+215 QLEIVLIGAN
-225 VEIVSFNAFYDT
+225 VKEVSYNAFIDCKN
-237 FFLHIYY
+237 LKIYY
-244 IPVDPETNAFPS
+244 IPDADGGIPA
-256 GWNENWHNLSEE
+256 GWNENWHNLSEKE
-268 DAKTYISVFSGKEC
+268 AADNISAFNGREC
-282 TITLDT
+282 TITFDS
-288 HGGNEIEP
+288 HGGSAVEAVS
-296 ILQYE
+296 QYE
-301 GFFISNPEI
+301 KFYISTPET

-320 WYLSDTYEKN
+320 WYLTDSYLTD
-330 YRVTFQY
+330 Q
-337 KVKEDIT
+337 KVKFPYQVDGDRT
-344 FHAKWVKRCTIKF
+344 LHAKWVKRCTIKF

-376 VAKPA
+376 VARPA

-433 VYYKTAPKDI
+433 VYYKTTPKDI

-493 YAYWKESFTIVFDAD
+493 YAYWKESFTIVFAAD

-519 LKGDAITEQEAPDT
+519 LKGDAITEQEAPAT

-546 ERNGGGTEFRAG
+546 ERNGGGTEFKAG

-579 VTIDTNGGGNISPS
+579 VTIDTNGGPQYGDPF
-593 PYKVDVGSTISEP
+593 KVDTGSKLNQPNASYTVKKGHDFVNWQIDGVPVDFDTYVVEKDVTLVATYEAQQYNVIFIAETGEVLATVNGNPSYAGTFEFGSTI
-606 DAECRDKYG
+606 
-615 YEFRGWHVG
+615 
-624 DASGKE
+624 
-630 WDFATDVITEDLT
+630 
-643 LFAVYNAKK
+643 
-652 LTITFKMQSGVDASI
+652 
-667 GGIKPENTIPCE
+667 
-679 FDQVLTAEQL
+679 TAESL
-689 AVVCPSEEYRFVEW
+689 NVVCPTETHRFVEW
-703 QYGGVRVG
+703 TYGGVRYGNYDEDGKFVDFTITE
-711 EYEYDKEDTEHKF
+711 EYPD
-724 PVFVGLKIDR
+724 GLTLTAKW
-734 LEYGSSTIEAIM
+734 

-780 SQYGYVFEYWLDG
+780 IWYGYVFEYWLDG
-793 ETRFESMTMTEDI
+793 ATRFESMTMTEDI

-817 KITYRIEGQPDEI
+817 KITYKIEGQPDEI
-830 NEIEYKTEIHNFLD
+830 NEIEYLTKIYNFLD

-884 NENYFNFDPY
+884 NENYFNFISNG
-894 DDGYSVKSFK
+894 DGYSVSFK
-904 TEFKSDSTVTAI
+904 DEFKTNSTVTAI
-916 KIPDTYNGKPVYR
+916 KIPDTYNGKPVSR
-929 VEGSAFANA
+929 VAGRAFLNA
-938 AYLEKVELGANV
+938 VYLEKVELGANV
-950 VAIESGAFVNCSGL
+950 VAIESGAFMNCSGL

-975 IKPGA
+975 IGFGA

-989 IAVSDSNTCFTNDNG
+989 IAVSDLNTCFTNDNG
-1004 DGILYEINSADEYVL
+1004 DGILYEINSDDEYVL

-1063 TIGATAF
+1063 TIGTYAF

-1085 YVSVDGVLYTAGE
+1085 YVSVDGVLYTADE
-1098 INNESVY
+1098 K
-1105 TVGSTLVLYPQ
+1105 TLVLYPQ

-1128 VTKIARYAFKGNRNL
+1128 VTKIARRAFRGNNNL

-1150 NVSTLGDGEND
+1150 NVSTLGDGEDD

-1174 VVDAASQSF
+1174 VVDAQNQSF

-1212 ESTAEKI
+1212 ESTTEKI
-1219 CRNAFAGAIN
+1219 CLNAFAGAIN

-1240 TVSDTLFAGAERL
+1240 TVSGTLFAGAARL

-1267 GWNNNWKDDLPTNAE
+1267 GWNYNWKGDLQTN
-1282 VFYGAYTV
+1282 VNVVYGEYTV

>member
-1 MKPLRKI
+1 MKPLKKI

-22 SACDLFG
+22 SACNLFG

-35 TPTPDPGGNV
+35 TPTPNPGGNV

-78 DTNTR
+78 STNTR
-83 KEIVIPETY
+83 TDVVVPETY
-92 NGLPVDAIGGNAFE
+92 NGLPVDTIGYNAFE
-106 GAKSIK
+106 GATKIK
-112 SITLSEN
+112 TLTLGEN
-119 VTSIGDY
+119 VTSVGDF
-126 AFKGCESLRTIH
+126 AFKGCTALRTIN
-138 LNKVNAIGNG
+138 LNKVNSIGNG
-148 AFRGCKSLQFI
+148 AFRGCKSLQFVT
-159 DVSEENENF
+159 VSEDNEHYF
-168 SVVDNV
+168 VEHNV
-174 LYNKDLTTLWLYP
+174 LYNKNKTTLVLYP
-187 TAKSEPSSF
+187 TSNYEFDNF
-196 SVPKSVTTIRSY
+196 SIPKSVDTIRGG
-208 AFEGDTM
+208 AFEGEDL
-215 QLNEVLIDTN
+215 QLEIVLIGAN
-225 VEIVSFNAFYDT
+225 VKEVSYNAFIDCKN
-237 FFLHIYY
+237 LKIYY
-244 IPVDPETNAFPS
+244 IPDADGGIPA
-256 GWNENWHNLSEE
+256 GWNENWHNLSEKE
-268 DAKTYISVFSGKEC
+268 VADNISAFNGREC
-282 TITLDT
+282 TITFDS
-288 HGGNEIEP
+288 HGGSAVEAVS
-296 ILQYE
+296 QYE
-301 GFFISNPEI
+301 KFYISTPET

-320 WYLSDTYEKN
+320 WYLTDSYLTD
-330 YRVTFQY
+330 Q
-337 KVKEDIT
+337 KVKFPYQVDGDRT
-344 FHAKWVKRCTIKF
+344 LHAKWVKRCTIKF

-376 VAKPA
+376 VARPA

-433 VYYKTAPKDI
+433 VYYKTTPKDI

-488 METVF
+488 LETVF
-493 YAYWKESFTIVFDAD
+493 YAYWKESFTIVFAAD
-508 NETSETSDVAV
+508 NETSDTSDVAV

-579 VTIDTNGGGNISPS
+579 VTIDTNGGPQYGDPF
-593 PYKVDVGSTISEP
+593 KVDTGSKLSQPNASYHVKKGHDFVNWQIDGVPVDFDTYVVEKDVTLVATYEAQQYNVIFIAETGEVKATVNGNPSYAGTFEFGSTI
-606 DAECRDKYG
+606 
-615 YEFRGWHVG
+615 
-624 DASGKE
+624 
-630 WDFATDVITEDLT
+630 
-643 LFAVYNAKK
+643 
-652 LTITFKMQSGVDASI
+652 
-667 GGIKPENTIPCE
+667 
-679 FDQVLTAEQL
+679 TAESL
-689 AVVCPSEEYRFVEW
+689 NVVCPTETHRFVEW
-703 QYGGVRVG
+703 TYGGVRYGNYDEDGKFVDFTITE
-711 EYEYDKEDTEHKF
+711 EYPD
-724 PVFVGLKIDR
+724 GLTLTAKW
-734 LEYGSSTIEAIM
+734 

-753 LVSNESESTDIFV
+753 LVSNESEFTDIFV

-780 SQYGYVFEYWLDG
+780 IWYGYVFEYWLDG
-793 ETRFESMTMTEDI
+793 ATRFESMTMTEDI
-806 LLKAKWHLDTF
+806 LLTAKWHLDTF
-817 KITYRIEGQPDEI
+817 KITYKIEGQPDEI
-830 NEIEYKTEIHNFLD
+830 NEIEYLTKIYNFLD

-884 NENYFNFDPY
+884 NENYFNFTSNG
-894 DDGYSVKSFK
+894 DGYSVSFK
-904 TEFKSDSTVTAI
+904 DEFKTDSTVTAI
-916 KIPDTYNGKPVYR
+916 KIPDNYKGKPVSR
-929 VEGSAFANA
+929 VAGRAFLNA
-938 AYLEKVELGANV
+938 VYLEKVELGANV
-950 VAIESGAFVNCSGL
+950 VAIESGAFMNCSGL

-975 IKPGA
+975 ISFGA

-989 IAVSDSNTCFTNDNG
+989 IAVSDLNTCFTNDNG
-1004 DGILYEINSADEYVL
+1004 DGILYEINSDDEYVL

-1063 TIGATAF
+1063 TIGTYAF

-1075 LEAVNVNNSA
+1075 LEAVNVNNDA
-1085 YVSVDGVLYTAGE
+1085 YVSVDGVLYTADE
-1098 INNESVY
+1098 K
-1105 TVGSTLVLYPQ
+1105 TLVLYPQ

-1128 VTKIARYAFKGNRNL
+1128 VTKIARRAFRGNNNL

-1150 NVSTLGDGEND
+1150 NVSTLGDGEDD

-1174 VVDAASQSF
+1174 VVDAQNQNF

-1219 CRNAFAGAIN
+1219 CLNAFAGAIN

-1240 TVSDTLFAGAERL
+1240 TVSGTLFAGAARL
-1253 TTVYVGHTEAELPS
+1253 TTVYVGHTEAALPS
-1267 GWNNNWKDDLPTNAE
+1267 GWNYNWKGDLQTN
-1282 VFYGAYTV
+1282 VNVVYGEYTV

>member
-78 DTNTR
+78 STNTR
-83 KEIVIPETY
+83 TDVVVPETY
-92 NGLPVDAIGGNAFE
+92 NGLPVDTIGYNAFE
-106 GAKSIK
+106 GATKIK
-112 SITLSEN
+112 TLTLGEN
-119 VTSIGDY
+119 VTSVGDF
-126 AFKGCESLRTIH
+126 AFKGCTALRTIN
-138 LNKVNAIGNG
+138 LNKVNSIGNG
-148 AFRGCKSLQFI
+148 AFRGCKSLQFVT
-159 DVSEENENF
+159 VSEDNEHYF
-168 SVVDNV
+168 VEHNV
-174 LYNKDLTTLWLYP
+174 LYNKNKTTLVLYP
-187 TAKSEPSSF
+187 TSNYEFDNF
-196 SVPKSVTTIRSY
+196 SIPKSVDTIRGG
-208 AFEGDTM
+208 AFEGEDL
-215 QLNEVLIDTN
+215 QLEIVLIGAN
-225 VEIVSFNAFYDT
+225 VKEVSYNAFIDCKN
-237 FFLHIYY
+237 LKIYY
-244 IPVDPETNAFPS
+244 IPDADGGIPA
-256 GWNENWHNLSEE
+256 GWNENWHNLSEKE
-268 DAKTYISVFSGKEC
+268 AADNISAFNGREC
-282 TITLDT
+282 TVTFDS
-288 HGGNEIEP
+288 HGGSAVEAV
-296 ILQYE
+296 LQYE
-301 GFFISNPEI
+301 KFYISTPETPI
-310 PVREGYRFDG
+310 REGYRFDG
-320 WYLSDTYEKN
+320 WYLTDSYLTE
-330 YRVTFQY
+330 Q
-337 KVKEDIT
+337 KVKFPYQVDGDRT
-344 FHAKWVKRCTIKF
+344 LHAKWVKRCTIKF

-462 FMGWYTEKDGQGTK
+462 FMGWYTEKGGQGTK

-493 YAYWKESFTIVFDAD
+493 YAYWKESFTIVFAAD

-579 VTIDTNGGGNISPS
+579 VTIDTNGGPQYGDPF
-593 PYKVDVGSTISEP
+593 KVDTGSKLSQPNASYHVKKGHDFVNWQIDGVPVDFDTYVVEKDVTLVATYEAQQYNVIFIAETGEVLATVNGNPSYAGTFEFGSTI
-606 DAECRDKYG
+606 
-615 YEFRGWHVG
+615 
-624 DASGKE
+624 
-630 WDFATDVITEDLT
+630 
-643 LFAVYNAKK
+643 
-652 LTITFKMQSGVDASI
+652 
-667 GGIKPENTIPCE
+667 
-679 FDQVLTAEQL
+679 TAESL
-689 AVVCPSEEYRFVEW
+689 NVVCPTETHRFVEW
-703 QYGGVRVG
+703 TYGGVRYGNYDEDGKFVDFTITE
-711 EYEYDKEDTEHKF
+711 EY
-724 PVFVGLKIDR
+724 PAGLTLTAKW
-734 LEYGSSTIEAIM
+734 

-806 LLKAKWHLDTF
+806 LLKAKWHLATF

-830 NEIEYKTEIHNFLD
+830 NEIEYLTKIHNFLD

-863 KMPYVVEGDETIVAV
+863 EMPYTVSRDETIVAV

-894 DDGYSVKSFK
+894 DDGYSVSFK
-904 TEFKSDSTVTAI
+904 DEFKTDSTVTAI

-950 VAIESGAFVNCSGL
+950 VAIERGAFVNCSGL

-975 IKPGA
+975 IGFGA

-989 IAVSDSNTCFTNDNG
+989 IAVSDLNTCFTNDNG
-1004 DGILYEINSADEYVL
+1004 DGILYEINSDDEYVL

-1049 RLKVINIERDNAFG
+1049 RLKVINIERENRFG
-1063 TIGATAF
+1063 KIELTAF

-1267 GWNNNWKDDLPTNAE
+1267 GWNNWKGDLPTNAN
-1282 VFYGAYTV
+1282 VVYGEYTV

>member
-1 MKPLRKI
+1 MKPLKKI

-22 SACDLFG
+22 SACNLFG

-35 TPTPDPGGNV
+35 TPTPNPGGNV

-78 DTNTR
+78 STNTR
-83 KEIVIPETY
+83 TDVVVPETY
-92 NGLPVDAIGGNAFE
+92 NGLPVDTIGYNAFE
-106 GAKSIK
+106 GATKIK
-112 SITLSEN
+112 TLTLGEN
-119 VTSIGDY
+119 VTSVGDF
-126 AFKGCESLRTIH
+126 AFKGCTALRTIN
-138 LNKVNAIGNG
+138 LNKVNSIGNG

-159 DVSEENENF
+159 TVSEDNEHYF
-168 SVVDNV
+168 VEHNV
-174 LYNKDLTTLWLYP
+174 LYNKNKTTLVLYP
-187 TAKSEPSSF
+187 TSNYEFDNF
-196 SVPKSVTTIRSY
+196 SIPKSVDTIRGG
-208 AFEGDTM
+208 AFEGEDL
-215 QLNEVLIDTN
+215 QLEIVLIGAN
-225 VEIVSFNAFYDT
+225 VKEVSYNAFIDCKN
-237 FFLHIYY
+237 LKIYY
-244 IPVDPETNAFPS
+244 IPDADGGIPA
-256 GWNENWHNLSEE
+256 GWNENWHNLSEKE
-268 DAKTYISVFSGKEC
+268 AADNISAFNGRECTVTFDSHGGSEVEAVSQYEKFYIS
-282 TITLDT
+282 T
-288 HGGNEIEP
+288 
-296 ILQYE
+296 
-301 GFFISNPEI
+301 PET

-320 WYLSDTYEKN
+320 WYLTDSYLTE
-330 YRVTFQY
+330 Q
-337 KVKEDIT
+337 KVKFPYQVDGDRT
-344 FHAKWVKRCTIKF
+344 LHAKWVKRCTIKF

-376 VAKPA
+376 VARPA

-433 VYYKTAPKDI
+433 VYYKTTPKDI

-488 METVF
+488 LETVF

-508 NETSETSDVAV
+508 NETMDTSDVAV
-519 LKGDAITEQEAPDT
+519 LKGDAITEQEAPAT

-546 ERNGGGTEFRAG
+546 ERNGGGTEFKAG

-579 VTIDTNGGGNISPS
+579 VTIDTNGGPQYGDPF
-593 PYKVDVGSTISEP
+593 KVDTGSKLSQPNASYTVKKGHDFVNWQIDGVPVDFDTYVVEKDVTLVATYEAQQYNVIFIAETGEVLATVNGNPSYAGTFEFGSTI
-606 DAECRDKYG
+606 
-615 YEFRGWHVG
+615 
-624 DASGKE
+624 
-630 WDFATDVITEDLT
+630 
-643 LFAVYNAKK
+643 
-652 LTITFKMQSGVDASI
+652 
-667 GGIKPENTIPCE
+667 
-679 FDQVLTAEQL
+679 TAESL
-689 AVVCPSEEYRFVEW
+689 SVVCPTETHRFVEW
-703 QYGGVRVG
+703 TYGGVRYGNYDEDGKFVDFTITE
-711 EYEYDKEDTEHKF
+711 EYPD
-724 PVFVGLKIDR
+724 GLTLTAKW
-734 LEYGSSTIEAIM
+734 

-780 SQYGYVFEYWLDG
+780 IWYGYVFEYWLDG
-793 ETRFESMTMTEDI
+793 ATRFESMTMTEDI
-806 LLKAKWHLDTF
+806 LLTAKWHLDTF
-817 KITYRIEGQPDEI
+817 KITYKIEGQPDEI
-830 NEIEYKTEIHNFLD
+830 NEIEYLTEIYNFLD

-884 NENYFNFDPY
+884 NENYFNFTSNG
-894 DDGYSVKSFK
+894 DGYSVSFK
-904 TEFKSDSTVTAI
+904 DEFKSDSTVTAI
-916 KIPDTYNGKPVYR
+916 KIPDTYNGKPVSR
-929 VEGSAFANA
+929 VAGRAFLNA
-938 AYLEKVELGANV
+938 VYLEKVELGANV
-950 VAIESGAFVNCSGL
+950 VAIESGAFMNCSGL

-975 IKPGA
+975 ISFGA

-989 IAVSDSNTCFTNDNG
+989 IAVSDLNTCFTNDNG
-1004 DGILYEINSADEYVL
+1004 DGILYEINSDDEYVL

-1063 TIGATAF
+1063 TIGTYAF

-1075 LEAVNVNNSA
+1075 LEAVNVNNDA
-1085 YVSVDGVLYTAGE
+1085 YVSVDGVLYTADE
-1098 INNESVY
+1098 K
-1105 TVGSTLVLYPQ
+1105 TLVLYPQ

-1128 VTKIARYAFKGNRNL
+1128 VTKIARRAFRGNNNL

-1150 NVSTLGDGEND
+1150 NVSTLGDGEDD

-1174 VVDAASQSF
+1174 VVDAENQSF
-1183 SEIRGVLYNKA
+1183 SAIGGVLYNKA

-1219 CRNAFAGAIN
+1219 CLNAFAGAIN

-1240 TVSDTLFAGAERL
+1240 TVSGTLFAGAARL
-1253 TTVYVGHTEAELPS
+1253 TTVYVGYTEAELPS
-1267 GWNNNWKDDLPTNAE
+1267 GWNYNWKGDLQTN
-1282 VFYGAYTV
+1282 VIVVYGEYTV

>member
-22 SACDLFG
+22 SACNLFG
-29 KKDPTP
+29 KDDPTP

-78 DTNTR
+78 STNTR
-83 KEIVIPETY
+83 TDVVVPETY
-92 NGLPVDAIGGNAFE
+92 NGLPVDTIGYNAFE
-106 GAKSIK
+106 GATKIK
-112 SITLSEN
+112 TLTLGEN
-119 VTSIGDY
+119 VTSVGDF
-126 AFKGCESLRTIH
+126 AFKGCTALRTIN
-138 LNKVNAIGNG
+138 LNKVNSIGNG
-148 AFRGCKSLQFI
+148 AFRGCKSLQFVT
-159 DVSEENENF
+159 VSEDNEHYF
-168 SVVDNV
+168 VEHNV
-174 LYNKDLTTLWLYP
+174 LYNKNKTTLVLYP
-187 TAKSEPSSF
+187 TSNYEFDNF
-196 SVPKSVTTIRSY
+196 SIPKSVDTIRGG
-208 AFEGDTM
+208 AFEGEDL
-215 QLNEVLIDTN
+215 QLEIVLIGAN
-225 VEIVSFNAFYDT
+225 VKEVSYNAFIDCKN
-237 FFLHIYY
+237 LKIYY
-244 IPVDPETNAFPS
+244 IPDADGGIPA
-256 GWNENWHNLSEE
+256 GWNENWHNLSEKE
-268 DAKTYISVFSGKEC
+268 AADNISAFNGREC
-282 TITLDT
+282 TVTFDS
-288 HGGNEIEP
+288 HGGSAVEAV
-296 ILQYE
+296 LQYE
-301 GFFISNPEI
+301 KFYISTPETPI
-310 PVREGYRFDG
+310 REGYRFDG
-320 WYLSDTYEKN
+320 WYLTDSYLTE
-330 YRVTFQY
+330 Q
-337 KVKEDIT
+337 KVKFPYQVDGDRT
-344 FHAKWVKRCTIKF
+344 LHAKWVKRCTIKF

-579 VTIDTNGGGNISPS
+579 VTIDTNGGPQYGDPF
-593 PYKVDVGSTISEP
+593 KVDTGSKLSQPNASYHVKKGHDFVNWQIDGVPVDFDTYVVEKDVTLVATYEAQQYNVIFIAETGEVIATVNGNPSYAGTFEFGSTI
-606 DAECRDKYG
+606 
-615 YEFRGWHVG
+615 
-624 DASGKE
+624 
-630 WDFATDVITEDLT
+630 
-643 LFAVYNAKK
+643 
-652 LTITFKMQSGVDASI
+652 
-667 GGIKPENTIPCE
+667 
-679 FDQVLTAEQL
+679 TAESL
-689 AVVCPSEEYRFVEW
+689 NVVCPTETHRFVEW
-703 QYGGVRVG
+703 TYGGVRYGNYDEDGKFVDFTITE
-711 EYEYDKEDTEHKF
+711 EYPD
-724 PVFVGLKIDR
+724 GLTLTAKW
-734 LEYGSSTIEAIM
+734 

-884 NENYFNFDPY
+884 NENYFNFTSNG
-894 DDGYSVKSFK
+894 DGYSVSFK
-904 TEFKSDSTVTAI
+904 DEFKSDSTVTAI
-916 KIPDTYNGKPVYR
+916 KIPDTYNGKPVSR
-929 VEGSAFANA
+929 VAGRAFLNA
-938 AYLEKVELGANV
+938 VYLEKVELGANV
-950 VAIESGAFVNCSGL
+950 VAIESGAFMNCSGL

-975 IKPGA
+975 ISFGA

-1004 DGILYEINSADEYVL
+1004 DGILYEINSDDEYVL

-1037 GEIKSYAFDGAS
+1037 GEIRSYAFDGAS

-1063 TIGATAF
+1063 TIGTYAF

-1085 YVSVDGVLYTAGE
+1085 YVSVDGVLYTADE
-1098 INNESVY
+1098 K
-1105 TVGSTLVLYPQ
+1105 TLVLYPQ

-1128 VTKIARYAFKGNRNL
+1128 VTKIARRAFRGNNNL

-1150 NVSTLGDGEND
+1150 NVSALGDGEDD

-1174 VVDAASQSF
+1174 AVDAANQSF

-1219 CRNAFAGAIN
+1219 CLNAFAGAIN
-1229 LSILYIPKSVV
+1229 LSVLYIPKSVV
-1240 TVSDTLFAGAERL
+1240 TVSGTLFAGAERL

-1267 GWNNNWKDDLPTNAE
+1267 GWNYNWKGDLPTNAN
-1282 VFYGAYTV
+1282 VVYGAYTV

>member
-78 DTNTR
+78 STNTR
-83 KEIVIPETY
+83 TDVVVPETY
-92 NGLPVDAIGGNAFE
+92 NGLPVDTIGYNAFE
-106 GAKSIK
+106 GATKIK
-112 SITLSEN
+112 TLTLGEN
-119 VTSIGDY
+119 VTSVGDF
-126 AFKGCESLRTIH
+126 AFKGCTALRTIN
-138 LNKVNAIGNG
+138 LNKVNSIGNG
-148 AFRGCKSLQFI
+148 AFRGCKSLQFVT
-159 DVSEENENF
+159 VSEDNEHYF
-168 SVVDNV
+168 VEHNV
-174 LYNKDLTTLWLYP
+174 LYNKNKTTLVLYP
-187 TAKSEPSSF
+187 TSNYEFDNF
-196 SVPKSVTTIRSY
+196 SIPKSVDTIRGG
-208 AFEGDTM
+208 AFEGEDL
-215 QLNEVLIDTN
+215 QLEIVLIGAN
-225 VEIVSFNAFYDT
+225 VKEVSYNAFIDCKN
-237 FFLHIYY
+237 LKIYY
-244 IPVDPETNAFPS
+244 IPDADGGIPA
-256 GWNENWHNLSEE
+256 GWNENWHNLSEKE
-268 DAKTYISVFSGKEC
+268 AADNISAFNGRECTVTFDSHGGSAVEAVSQYEKFYISTPE
-282 TITLDT
+282 T
-288 HGGNEIEP
+288 P
-296 ILQYE
+296 I
-301 GFFISNPEI
+301 
-310 PVREGYRFDG
+310 REGYRFDG
-320 WYLSDTYEKN
+320 WYLTDN
-330 YRVTFQY
+330 YLTDQ
-337 KVKEDIT
+337 KVKFPYQVDGDRT
-344 FHAKWVKRCTIKF
+344 LHAKWVKRCTIKF
-357 DTKEGGTE
+357 DTQEGGTE

-493 YAYWKESFTIVFDAD
+493 YAYWKESFTIVFAAD
-508 NETSETSDVAV
+508 NETSETADVAV

-558 ETVFAD
+558 ETVFVD

-579 VTIDTNGGGNISPS
+579 VTIDTNGGPQYGDPF
-593 PYKVDVGSTISEP
+593 KVDTGSKLSQPNASYTVKKGHDFVNWQIDGVPVDFDTYVVEKDVTLVATYEAQQYNVIFIAETGEVHATVNGNPSYAGTFEFGSTI
-606 DAECRDKYG
+606 
-615 YEFRGWHVG
+615 
-624 DASGKE
+624 
-630 WDFATDVITEDLT
+630 
-643 LFAVYNAKK
+643 
-652 LTITFKMQSGVDASI
+652 
-667 GGIKPENTIPCE
+667 
-679 FDQVLTAEQL
+679 TAESL
-689 AVVCPSEEYRFVEW
+689 NVVCPTETHRFVEW
-703 QYGGVRVG
+703 TYGGVRYGNYDEDGKFVDFTITE
-711 EYEYDKEDTEHKF
+711 EYPD
-724 PVFVGLKIDR
+724 GLTLTAKW
-734 LEYGSSTIEAIM
+734 

-780 SQYGYVFEYWLDG
+780 IWYGYVFEYWLDG
-793 ETRFESMTMTEDI
+793 ATRFESMTMTEDI
-806 LLKAKWHLDTF
+806 LLTAKWHLDTF
-817 KITYRIEGQPDEI
+817 KITYKIEGQPDEI
-830 NEIEYKTEIHNFLD
+830 NEIEYLTKIYNFLD

-884 NENYFNFDPY
+884 NENYFNFTSNGDE
-894 DDGYSVKSFK
+894 YSVSFK
-904 TEFKSDSTVTAI
+904 DEFKSDSTVTAI
-916 KIPDTYNGKPVYR
+916 KIPDTYNGKPVSR
-929 VEGSAFANA
+929 VAGRAFLNA
-938 AYLEKVELGANV
+938 VYLEKVELGANV
-950 VAIESGAFVNCSGL
+950 VAIESGAFMNCSGL

-975 IKPGA
+975 ISFGA

-989 IAVSDSNTCFTNDNG
+989 IAVSDLNTCFTNDNG
-1004 DGILYEINSADEYVL
+1004 DGILYEINSDDEYVL

-1037 GEIKSYAFDGAS
+1037 GEIRSYAFDGAS

-1063 TIGATAF
+1063 TIGTYAF

-1085 YVSVDGVLYTAGE
+1085 YVSVDGVLYTADE
-1098 INNESVY
+1098 K
-1105 TVGSTLVLYPQ
+1105 TLVLYPQ

-1128 VTKIARYAFKGNRNL
+1128 VTKIARRAFRGNNNL

-1150 NVSTLGDGEND
+1150 NVSALGDGEDD

-1174 VVDAASQSF
+1174 AVDAANQSF

-1212 ESTAEKI
+1212 ESTAKKI
-1219 CRNAFAGAIN
+1219 CLNAFAGAIN

-1240 TVSDTLFAGAERL
+1240 TVSGTLFAGAERL
-1253 TTVYVGHTEAELPS
+1253 TTVYVGHTEAALPS
-1267 GWNNNWKDDLPTNAE
+1267 GWNYNWKGDLQTNAE
-1282 VFYGAYTV
+1282 VFYGEYTV

>member
-35 TPTPDPGGNV
+35 TPTPNPGGNV

-78 DTNTR
+78 STNTR
-83 KEIVIPETY
+83 TDVVVPETY
-92 NGLPVDAIGGNAFE
+92 NGLPVDTIGYNAFE
-106 GAKSIK
+106 GATKIK
-112 SITLSEN
+112 TLTLGEN
-119 VTSIGDY
+119 VTSVGDF
-126 AFKGCESLRTIH
+126 AFKGCTALRTIN
-138 LNKVNAIGNG
+138 LNKVNSIGNG
-148 AFRGCKSLQFI
+148 AFRGCKSLQFVT
-159 DVSEENENF
+159 VSEDNEHYF
-168 SVVDNV
+168 VEHNV
-174 LYNKDLTTLWLYP
+174 LYNKNKTTLVLYP
-187 TAKSEPSSF
+187 TSNYEFDNF
-196 SVPKSVTTIRSY
+196 SIPKSVDTIRGG
-208 AFEGDTM
+208 AFEGEDL
-215 QLNEVLIDTN
+215 QLEIVLIGAN
-225 VEIVSFNAFYDT
+225 VKEVSYNAFIDCKN
-237 FFLHIYY
+237 LKIYY
-244 IPVDPETNAFPS
+244 IPDADGGIPA
-256 GWNENWHNLSEE
+256 GWNENWHNLSEKE
-268 DAKTYISVFSGKEC
+268 AADNISAFNGREC
-282 TITLDT
+282 TVTFDS
-288 HGGNEIEP
+288 HGGSAVEAV
-296 ILQYE
+296 LQYE
-301 GFFISNPEI
+301 KFYISTPETPI
-310 PVREGYRFDG
+310 REGYRFDG
-320 WYLSDTYEKN
+320 WYLTDSYLTE
-330 YRVTFQY
+330 Q
-337 KVKEDIT
+337 KVKFPYQVDGDRT
-344 FHAKWVKRCTIKF
+344 LHAKWVKRCTIKF
-357 DTKEGGTE
+357 DTKDGGTE

-546 ERNGGGTEFRAG
+546 ERNGGGTEFRVG

-579 VTIDTNGGGNISPS
+579 VTIDTNGGPQYGDPF
-593 PYKVDVGSTISEP
+593 KVDTGSKLSQPNASYTVKKGHDFVNWQIDGVPVDFDTYVVEKDVTLVATYEAQQYNVIFIAETGEVHATVNGNPRYDGSFEFGSTI
-606 DAECRDKYG
+606 
-615 YEFRGWHVG
+615 
-624 DASGKE
+624 
-630 WDFATDVITEDLT
+630 
-643 LFAVYNAKK
+643 
-652 LTITFKMQSGVDASI
+652 
-667 GGIKPENTIPCE
+667 
-679 FDQVLTAEQL
+679 TAENL
-689 AVVCPSEEYRFVEW
+689 NVVCPTETHRFVEW
-703 QYGGVRVG
+703 TYGGVRYGNYDENGKFVDFTITE
-711 EYEYDKEDTEHKF
+711 EY
-724 PVFVGLKIDR
+724 PAGLTLTAKW
-734 LEYGSSTIEAIM
+734 

-830 NEIEYKTEIHNFLD
+830 NEIEYLTKIHNFLD

-855 THEDGSAI
+855 VDGDGKTI
-863 KMPYVVEGDETIVAV
+863 KMPYTVSRDEIIYAV

-894 DDGYSVKSFK
+894 DDGYSVSFK
-904 TEFKSDSTVTAI
+904 DEFKTDSTVTAI

-1128 VTKIARYAFKGNRNL
+1128 ATKIARYAFKGNRNL

-1267 GWNNNWKDDLPTNAE
+1267 GWNYNWKGDLPTNAN
-1282 VFYGAYTV
+1282 VVYGEYTV

>member
-35 TPTPDPGGNV
+35 TPTPNPGGNV

-78 DTNTR
+78 STNTR
-83 KEIVIPETY
+83 TDVVVPETY
-92 NGLPVDAIGGNAFE
+92 NGLPVDTIGYNAFE
-106 GAKSIK
+106 GATKIK
-112 SITLSEN
+112 TLTLGEN
-119 VTSIGDY
+119 VTSVGDF
-126 AFKGCESLRTIH
+126 AFKGCTALRTIN
-138 LNKVNAIGNG
+138 LNKVNSIGNG
-148 AFRGCKSLQFI
+148 AFRGCKSLQFVT
-159 DVSEENENF
+159 VSEDNEHYF
-168 SVVDNV
+168 VEHNV
-174 LYNKDLTTLWLYP
+174 LYNKNKTTLVLYP
-187 TAKSEPSSF
+187 TSNYEFDNF
-196 SVPKSVTTIRSY
+196 SIPKSVDTIRGG
-208 AFEGDTM
+208 AFEGEDL
-215 QLNEVLIDTN
+215 QLEIVLIGAN
-225 VEIVSFNAFYDT
+225 VKEVSYNAFIDCKN
-237 FFLHIYY
+237 LKIYY
-244 IPVDPETNAFPS
+244 IPDADGGIPA
-256 GWNENWHNLSEE
+256 GWNENWHNLSEKE
-268 DAKTYISVFSGKEC
+268 AADNISAFNGREC
-282 TITLDT
+282 TVTFDS
-288 HGGNEIEP
+288 HGGSAVEAV
-296 ILQYE
+296 LQYE
-301 GFFISNPEI
+301 KFYISTPETPI
-310 PVREGYRFDG
+310 REGYRFDG
-320 WYLSDTYEKN
+320 WYLTDSYLTD
-330 YRVTFQY
+330 Q
-337 KVKEDIT
+337 KVKFPYQVDGDRT
-344 FHAKWVKRCTIKF
+344 LHAKWVKRCTIKF

-546 ERNGGGTEFRAG
+546 ERNGGGTEFRVG

-579 VTIDTNGGGNISPS
+579 VTIDTNGGPQYGDPF
-593 PYKVDVGSTISEP
+593 KVDTGSKLSQPNASYHVKKGHDFVNWQIDGVPVDFDTYVVEKDVTLVATYEAQQYNVIFIAETGEVIATVNGNPSYAGTFEFGSTI
-606 DAECRDKYG
+606 
-615 YEFRGWHVG
+615 
-624 DASGKE
+624 
-630 WDFATDVITEDLT
+630 
-643 LFAVYNAKK
+643 
-652 LTITFKMQSGVDASI
+652 
-667 GGIKPENTIPCE
+667 
-679 FDQVLTAEQL
+679 TAESL
-689 AVVCPSEEYRFVEW
+689 NVVCPTETHRFVEW
-703 QYGGVRVG
+703 TYGGVRYGNYDENGKFVDFTITE
-711 EYEYDKEDTEHKF
+711 EYPD
-724 PVFVGLKIDR
+724 GLTLTAKW
-734 LEYGSSTIEAIM
+734 

-830 NEIEYKTEIHNFLD
+830 NEIEYLTKIHNFLD

-863 KMPYVVEGDETIVAV
+863 TMPYVVEGDETIVAV

-894 DDGYSVKSFK
+894 DDGYSVSFK
-904 TEFKSDSTVTAI
+904 DEFKTDSTVTAI

-929 VEGSAFANA
+929 VADRAFLNA
-938 AYLEKVELGANV
+938 VYLEKVELGANV
-950 VAIESGAFVNCSGL
+950 VAIESGAFMNCSGL

-975 IKPGA
+975 IGFGA

-989 IAVSDSNTCFTNDNG
+989 IAVSDLNTCFTNDNG
-1004 DGILYEINSADEYVL
+1004 DGILYEINSDDEYVL

-1063 TIGATAF
+1063 TIGTYAF

-1075 LEAVNVNNSA
+1075 LEAVNVNNEA
-1085 YVSVDGVLYTAGE
+1085 YVSVDGVLYTADE
-1098 INNESVY
+1098 K
-1105 TVGSTLVLYPQ
+1105 TLVLYPQ

-1128 VTKIARYAFKGNRNL
+1128 VTKIARRAFRGNNNL

-1150 NVSTLGDGEND
+1150 NVSALGDGEDD

-1174 VVDAASQSF
+1174 AVDAANQSF

-1219 CRNAFAGAIN
+1219 CLNAFAGAIN

-1240 TVSDTLFAGAERL
+1240 TVSGTLFAGAERL

-1267 GWNNNWKDDLPTNAE
+1267 GWNYNWKGDLPTNAN
-1282 VFYGAYTV
+1282 VVYGAYTV

>member
-78 DTNTR
+78 STNTR
-83 KEIVIPETY
+83 TDVVVPETY
-92 NGLPVDAIGGNAFE
+92 NGLPVDTIGYNAFE
-106 GAKSIK
+106 GATKIK
-112 SITLSEN
+112 TLTLGEN
-119 VTSIGDY
+119 VTSVGDF
-126 AFKGCESLRTIH
+126 AFKGCTALRTIN
-138 LNKVNAIGNG
+138 LNKVNSIGNG
-148 AFRGCKSLQFI
+148 AFRGCKSLQFVT
-159 DVSEENENF
+159 VSEENEHYF
-168 SVVDNV
+168 VEHNV
-174 LYNKDLTTLWLYP
+174 LYNKNKTTLVLYP
-187 TAKSEPSSF
+187 TSNYEFDNF
-196 SVPKSVTTIRSY
+196 SIPKSVDTIRGG
-208 AFEGDTM
+208 AFEGEDL
-215 QLNEVLIDTN
+215 QLEIVLIGAN
-225 VEIVSFNAFYDT
+225 VKEVSYNAFIDCKN
-237 FFLHIYY
+237 LKIYY
-244 IPVDPETNAFPS
+244 IPDADGGIPA
-256 GWNENWHNLSEE
+256 GWNENWHNLSEKE
-268 DAKTYISVFSGKEC
+268 AADNISAFNGREC
-282 TITLDT
+282 TVTFDS
-288 HGGNEIEP
+288 HGGSAVEAV
-296 ILQYE
+296 LQYE
-301 GFFISNPEI
+301 KFYISTPETPI
-310 PVREGYRFDG
+310 REGYRFDG
-320 WYLSDTYEKN
+320 WYLTDN
-330 YRVTFQY
+330 YLTDQ
-337 KVKEDIT
+337 KVKFPYQVDGDRT
-344 FHAKWVKRCTIKF
+344 LHAKWVKRCTIKF

-462 FMGWYTEKDGQGTK
+462 FMGWYTEKGGQGTK
-476 IEDDKFPYVLEK
+476 IEDDTFPYVLGK

-493 YAYWKESFTIVFDAD
+493 YAYWKESFTIVFAAD

-579 VTIDTNGGGNISPS
+579 VTIDTNGGPQYGDPF
-593 PYKVDVGSTISEP
+593 KVDTGSKLSQPNASYHVKKGHDFVNWQIDGVPVDFDTYVVEKDVTLVATYEAQQYNVIFIAETGEVIATVNGNPSYAGTFEFGSTI
-606 DAECRDKYG
+606 
-615 YEFRGWHVG
+615 
-624 DASGKE
+624 
-630 WDFATDVITEDLT
+630 
-643 LFAVYNAKK
+643 
-652 LTITFKMQSGVDASI
+652 
-667 GGIKPENTIPCE
+667 
-679 FDQVLTAEQL
+679 TAESL
-689 AVVCPSEEYRFVEW
+689 NVVCPTETHRFVEW
-703 QYGGVRVG
+703 TYGGVRYGNYDEDGKFVDFTITE
-711 EYEYDKEDTEHKF
+711 EYPD
-724 PVFVGLKIDR
+724 GLTLTAKW
-734 LEYGSSTIEAIM
+734 

-806 LLKAKWHLDTF
+806 LLKAKWHLATF

-830 NEIEYKTEIHNFLD
+830 NEIEYLTEIHNFLD

-884 NENYFNFDPY
+884 NENYFNFIPNG
-894 DDGYSVKSFK
+894 DGYSVSFK
-904 TEFKSDSTVTAI
+904 DEFKTDSTVTAI
-916 KIPDTYNGKPVYR
+916 KIPDTYKGKPVSR
-929 VEGSAFANA
+929 VAGRAFLNA
-938 AYLEKVELGANV
+938 VYLEKVELGANV
-950 VAIESGAFVNCSGL
+950 VAIESGAFMNCSGL

-975 IKPGA
+975 IGFGA

-989 IAVSDSNTCFTNDNG
+989 IAVSDLNTCFTNDNG
-1004 DGILYEINSADEYVL
+1004 DGILYEINSDDEYVL

-1063 TIGATAF
+1063 TIGTYAF

-1075 LEAVNVNNSA
+1075 LEAVNVNNDA
-1085 YVSVDGVLYTAGE
+1085 YVSVDGVLYTADE
-1098 INNESVY
+1098 K
-1105 TVGSTLVLYPQ
+1105 TLVLYPQ

-1128 VTKIARYAFKGNRNL
+1128 VTKIARRAFRGNNNL

-1150 NVSTLGDGEND
+1150 NVSALGDGEDD

-1174 VVDAASQSF
+1174 AVDAANQSF

-1219 CRNAFAGAIN
+1219 CLNAFAGAIN

-1240 TVSDTLFAGAERL
+1240 TVSGTLFAGAERL

-1267 GWNNNWKDDLPTNAE
+1267 GWNYNWKGDLPTNAN
-1282 VFYGAYTV
+1282 VVYGEYTA

>member
-1 MKPLRKI
+1 MKPLKKI

-35 TPTPDPGGNV
+35 TPTPNPGGNV

-78 DTNTR
+78 STNTR
-83 KEIVIPETY
+83 TDVVVPETY
-92 NGLPVDAIGGNAFE
+92 NGLPVDTIGYNAFE
-106 GAKSIK
+106 GATKIK
-112 SITLSEN
+112 TLTLGEN
-119 VTSIGDY
+119 VTSVGDF
-126 AFKGCESLRTIH
+126 AFKGCTALRTIN
-138 LNKVNAIGNG
+138 LNKVNSIGNG
-148 AFRGCKSLQFI
+148 AFRGCKSLQFVT
-159 DVSEENENF
+159 VSEDNEHYF
-168 SVVDNV
+168 VEHNV
-174 LYNKDLTTLWLYP
+174 LYNKNKTTLVLYP
-187 TAKSEPSSF
+187 TSNYEFDNF
-196 SVPKSVTTIRSY
+196 SIPKSVDTIRGG
-208 AFEGDTM
+208 AFEGEDL
-215 QLNEVLIDTN
+215 QLEIVLIGAN
-225 VEIVSFNAFYDT
+225 VKEVSYNAFIDCKN
-237 FFLHIYY
+237 LKIYY
-244 IPVDPETNAFPS
+244 IPDADGGIPA
-256 GWNENWHNLSEE
+256 GWNENWHNLSEKE
-268 DAKTYISVFSGKEC
+268 AADNISAFNGREC
-282 TITLDT
+282 TVTFDS
-288 HGGNEIEP
+288 HGGSAVEAV
-296 ILQYE
+296 LQYE
-301 GFFISNPEI
+301 KFYISTPETPI
-310 PVREGYRFDG
+310 REGYRFDG
-320 WYLSDTYEKN
+320 WYLTDSYLTE
-330 YRVTFQY
+330 Q
-337 KVKEDIT
+337 KVKFPYQVDGDRT
-344 FHAKWVKRCTIKF
+344 LHAKWVKRCTIKF

-376 VAKPA
+376 VARPA

-493 YAYWKESFTIVFDAD
+493 YAYWKESFTIVFAAD

-519 LKGDAITEQEAPDT
+519 LKGDAITEQESPDT

-579 VTIDTNGGGNISPS
+579 VTIDTNGGPQYGDPF
-593 PYKVDVGSTISEP
+593 KVDTGSKLSQPNASYTVKKGHDFVNWQIDGVPVDFDTYVVEKDVTLVATYEAQQYNVIFIAETGEVLATVNGNPSYAGTFEFGSTI
-606 DAECRDKYG
+606 
-615 YEFRGWHVG
+615 
-624 DASGKE
+624 
-630 WDFATDVITEDLT
+630 
-643 LFAVYNAKK
+643 
-652 LTITFKMQSGVDASI
+652 
-667 GGIKPENTIPCE
+667 
-679 FDQVLTAEQL
+679 TAESL
-689 AVVCPSEEYRFVEW
+689 NVVCPTETHRFVEW
-703 QYGGVRVG
+703 TYGGVRYGNYDEDGKFVDFTITE
-711 EYEYDKEDTEHKF
+711 EYPD
-724 PVFVGLKIDR
+724 GLTLTAKW
-734 LEYGSSTIEAIM
+734 

-780 SQYGYVFEYWLDG
+780 IWYGYVFEYWLDG
-793 ETRFESMTMTEDI
+793 ATRFESMTMTENI
-806 LLKAKWHLDTF
+806 LLTAKWHLDTF
-817 KITYRIEGQPDEI
+817 KITYKIEGQPDEI
-830 NEIEYKTEIHNFLD
+830 NEIEYLTKIYNFLD

-884 NENYFNFDPY
+884 NENYFNFISNG
-894 DDGYSVKSFK
+894 DGYSVSFK
-904 TEFKSDSTVTAI
+904 DEFKSDSTVTAI
-916 KIPDTYNGKPVYR
+916 KIPDTHNGKPVSR
-929 VEGSAFANA
+929 VAGRAFLNA
-938 AYLEKVELGANV
+938 VYLEKVELGANV
-950 VAIESGAFVNCSGL
+950 VAIESGAFKNCSGL

-975 IKPGA
+975 IGFGA
-980 FAGCTRLTR
+980 FAGCTRLTN
-989 IAVSDSNTCFTNDNG
+989 IAVEEQPDPKKPTCFTNDNG
-1004 DGILYEINSADEYVL
+1004 DGILYEINSDGEYVL

-1024 GRSDETVTVSTFV
+1024 GRSDERVTLSTFV
-1037 GEIKSYAFDGAS
+1037 GEIRSYAFDGAS

-1063 TIGATAF
+1063 TIELPAF
-1070 NGCSA
+1070 DGCSA
-1075 LEAVNVNNSA
+1075 LEAVNVNNDA
-1085 YVSVDGVLYTAGE
+1085 YVSVDGVLYTADE
-1098 INNESVY
+1098 K
-1105 TVGSTLVLYPQ
+1105 TLVLYPQ
-1116 NKAGDTFTVPDT
+1116 NKAGDTFTVPVT

-1150 NVSTLGDGEND
+1150 NVSALGSEGDD

-1174 VVDAASQSF
+1174 VVDAENQSF
-1183 SEIRGVLYNKA
+1183 SAIGGVLYNKA

-1219 CRNAFAGAIN
+1219 CLNAFAGAIN

-1240 TVSDTLFAGAERL
+1240 TVSGTLFAGAERL

-1267 GWNNNWKDDLPTNAE
+1267 GWNYNWKGDLQTSVN
-1282 VFYGAYTV
+1282 VVYGEYTV

>member
-35 TPTPDPGGNV
+35 TPTPNPGGNV

-78 DTNTR
+78 STNTR
-83 KEIVIPETY
+83 TDVVVPETY
-92 NGLPVDAIGGNAFE
+92 NGLPVDTIGYNAFE
-106 GAKSIK
+106 GATKIK
-112 SITLSEN
+112 TLTLGEN
-119 VTSIGDY
+119 VTSVGDF
-126 AFKGCESLRTIH
+126 AFKGCTALRTIN
-138 LNKVNAIGNG
+138 LNKVNSIGNG
-148 AFRGCKSLQFI
+148 AFRGCKSLQFVT
-159 DVSEENENF
+159 VSEDNEHYF
-168 SVVDNV
+168 VEHNV
-174 LYNKDLTTLWLYP
+174 LYNKNKTTLVLYP
-187 TAKSEPSSF
+187 TSNYEFDNF
-196 SVPKSVTTIRSY
+196 SIPKSVDTIRGG
-208 AFEGDTM
+208 AFEGEDL
-215 QLNEVLIDTN
+215 QLEIVLIGAN
-225 VEIVSFNAFYDT
+225 VKEVSYNAFIDCKN
-237 FFLHIYY
+237 LKIYY
-244 IPVDPETNAFPS
+244 IPDADGGIPA
-256 GWNENWHNLSEE
+256 GWNENWHNLSEKE
-268 DAKTYISVFSGKEC
+268 AADNISAFNGREC
-282 TITLDT
+282 TVTFDS
-288 HGGNEIEP
+288 HGGSAVEAV
-296 ILQYE
+296 LQYE
-301 GFFISNPEI
+301 KFYISTPETPI
-310 PVREGYRFDG
+310 REGYRFDG
-320 WYLSDTYEKN
+320 WYLTDSYLTD
-330 YRVTFQY
+330 Q
-337 KVKEDIT
+337 KVKFPYQVDGDRT
-344 FHAKWVKRCTIKF
+344 LHAKWVKRCTIKF

-462 FMGWYTEKDGQGTK
+462 FMGWYTEKGGQGTK

-493 YAYWKESFTIVFDAD
+493 YAYWKESFTIVFAAD

-579 VTIDTNGGGNISPS
+579 VTIDTNGGPQYGDPF
-593 PYKVDVGSTISEP
+593 KVDTGSKLSQPNASYHVKKGHDFVNWQIDGVPVDFDTYVVEKDVTLVATYEAQQYNVIFIAETGEVIATVNGNPSYAGTFEFGSTI
-606 DAECRDKYG
+606 
-615 YEFRGWHVG
+615 
-624 DASGKE
+624 
-630 WDFATDVITEDLT
+630 
-643 LFAVYNAKK
+643 
-652 LTITFKMQSGVDASI
+652 
-667 GGIKPENTIPCE
+667 
-679 FDQVLTAEQL
+679 TAESL
-689 AVVCPSEEYRFVEW
+689 NVVCPTETHRFVEW
-703 QYGGVRVG
+703 TYGGVRYGNYDEDGKFVDFTITE
-711 EYEYDKEDTEHKF
+711 EYPD
-724 PVFVGLKIDR
+724 GLTLTAKW
-734 LEYGSSTIEAIM
+734 

-884 NENYFNFDPY
+884 NENYFNFTSNG
-894 DDGYSVKSFK
+894 DGYSVSFK
-904 TEFKSDSTVTAI
+904 DEFKSDSTVTAI
-916 KIPDTYNGKPVYR
+916 KIPDTYNGKPVSR
-929 VEGSAFANA
+929 VAGRAFLNA
-938 AYLEKVELGANV
+938 VYLEKVELGANV
-950 VAIESGAFVNCSGL
+950 VAIESGAFMNCSGL

-975 IKPGA
+975 ISFGA

-1004 DGILYEINSADEYVL
+1004 DGILYEINSDDEYVL

-1037 GEIKSYAFDGAS
+1037 GEIRSYAFDGAS

-1063 TIGATAF
+1063 TIGTYAF

-1085 YVSVDGVLYTAGE
+1085 YVSVDGVLYTADE
-1098 INNESVY
+1098 K
-1105 TVGSTLVLYPQ
+1105 TLVLYPQ

-1128 VTKIARYAFKGNRNL
+1128 VTKIARRAFRGNNNL

-1150 NVSTLGDGEND
+1150 NVSALGDGEDD

-1174 VVDAASQSF
+1174 AVDAANQSF

-1219 CRNAFAGAIN
+1219 CLNAFAGAIN

-1240 TVSDTLFAGAERL
+1240 TVSGTLFAGAERL

-1267 GWNNNWKDDLPTNAE
+1267 GWNYNWKGDLPTNAN
-1282 VFYGAYTV
+1282 VVYGAYTV

>member
-1 MKPLRKI
+1 MKPLKKI

-22 SACDLFG
+22 SACNLFG

-35 TPTPDPGGNV
+35 TPTPNPGGNV

-78 DTNTR
+78 STNTR
-83 KEIVIPETY
+83 TDVVVPETY
-92 NGLPVDAIGGNAFE
+92 NGLPVDTIGYNAFE
-106 GAKSIK
+106 GATKIK
-112 SITLSEN
+112 TLTLGEN
-119 VTSIGDY
+119 VTSVGDF
-126 AFKGCESLRTIH
+126 AFKGCTALRTIN
-138 LNKVNAIGNG
+138 LNKVNSIGNG
-148 AFRGCKSLQFI
+148 AFRGCKSLQFVT
-159 DVSEENENF
+159 VSEDNEHYF
-168 SVVDNV
+168 VEHNV
-174 LYNKDLTTLWLYP
+174 LYNKNKTTLVLYP
-187 TAKSEPSSF
+187 TSNYEFDNF
-196 SVPKSVTTIRSY
+196 SIPKSVDTIRGG
-208 AFEGDTM
+208 AFEGEDL
-215 QLNEVLIDTN
+215 QLEIVLIGAN
-225 VEIVSFNAFYDT
+225 VKEVSYNAFIDCKN
-237 FFLHIYY
+237 LKIYY
-244 IPVDPETNAFPS
+244 IPDADGGIPA
-256 GWNENWHNLSEE
+256 GWNENWHNLSEKE
-268 DAKTYISVFSGKEC
+268 AADNISAFNGRECTVTFDSHGGSAVEAVSQYEKFYIS
-282 TITLDT
+282 T
-288 HGGNEIEP
+288 
-296 ILQYE
+296 
-301 GFFISNPEI
+301 PET

-320 WYLSDTYEKN
+320 WYLTDSYLTD
-330 YRVTFQY
+330 Q
-337 KVKEDIT
+337 KVKFPYQVDGDRT
-344 FHAKWVKRCTIKF
+344 LHAKWVKRCTIKF

-488 METVF
+488 LETVF
-493 YAYWKESFTIVFDAD
+493 YAYWKESFTIVFAAD
-508 NETSETSDVAV
+508 NETSDTSDVAV

-579 VTIDTNGGGNISPS
+579 VTIDTNGGPQYGDPF
-593 PYKVDVGSTISEP
+593 KVDTGSKLSQPNASYTVKKGHDFVNWQIDGVPVDFDTYVVEKDVTLVATYEAQQYNVIFIAETGEVLATVNGNPSYAGTFEFGSTI
-606 DAECRDKYG
+606 
-615 YEFRGWHVG
+615 
-624 DASGKE
+624 
-630 WDFATDVITEDLT
+630 
-643 LFAVYNAKK
+643 
-652 LTITFKMQSGVDASI
+652 
-667 GGIKPENTIPCE
+667 
-679 FDQVLTAEQL
+679 TAESL
-689 AVVCPSEEYRFVEW
+689 NVVCPTETHRFVEW
-703 QYGGVRVG
+703 TYGGVRYGNYDEDGKFVDFTITE
-711 EYEYDKEDTEHKF
+711 EYPD
-724 PVFVGLKIDR
+724 GLTLTAKW
-734 LEYGSSTIEAIM
+734 

-780 SQYGYVFEYWLDG
+780 IWYGYVFEYWLDG
-793 ETRFESMTMTEDI
+793 ATRFESMTMTEDI
-806 LLKAKWHLDTF
+806 LLTAKWHLDTF
-817 KITYRIEGQPDEI
+817 KITYKIEGQPDEI
-830 NEIEYKTEIHNFLD
+830 NEIEYLTKIYNFLD

-884 NENYFNFDPY
+884 NENYFNFIPNGDE
-894 DDGYSVKSFK
+894 YSVSFK
-904 TEFKSDSTVTAI
+904 DEFKSDSTVTAI
-916 KIPDTYNGKPVYR
+916 KIPDTYNGKPVSR
-929 VEGSAFANA
+929 VAGRAFLNA
-938 AYLEKVELGANV
+938 VYLEKVELGANV
-950 VAIESGAFVNCSGL
+950 VAIESGAFMNCSGL

-975 IKPGA
+975 IGFGA
-980 FAGCTRLTR
+980 FAGCTRLTN
-989 IAVSDSNTCFTNDNG
+989 IAVEEQPDPEKPTWFTNVNG
-1004 DGILYEINSADEYVL
+1004 DGILYEINSDDEYVL

-1063 TIGATAF
+1063 TIGTYAF

-1075 LEAVNVNNSA
+1075 LEAVNVNNDA
-1085 YVSVDGVLYTAGE
+1085 YVSVDGVLYTADE
-1098 INNESVY
+1098 K
-1105 TVGSTLVLYPQ
+1105 TLVLYPQ

-1128 VTKIARYAFKGNRNL
+1128 VTKIARRAFRGNNNL
-1143 VEIVIGA
+1143 VEIVIGS
-1150 NVSTLGDGEND
+1150 NVSTLGDGEDD

-1174 VVDAASQSF
+1174 VVDAENQSF
-1183 SEIRGVLYNKA
+1183 SAIGGVLYNKA

-1219 CRNAFAGAIN
+1219 CLNAFAGAIN

-1240 TVSDTLFAGAERL
+1240 TVSGTLFAGAARL
-1253 TTVYVGHTEAELPS
+1253 TTVYVGHTEAALPS
-1267 GWNNNWKDDLPTNAE
+1267 GWNYNWKGDLQTSAN
-1282 VFYGAYTV
+1282 VVYGEYTV

>member
-78 DTNTR
+78 STNTR
-83 KEIVIPETY
+83 TDVVVPETY
-92 NGLPVDAIGGNAFE
+92 NGLPVDTIGYNAFE
-106 GAKSIK
+106 GATKIK
-112 SITLSEN
+112 TLTLGEN
-119 VTSIGDY
+119 VTSVGDF
-126 AFKGCESLRTIH
+126 AFKGCTALRTIN
-138 LNKVNAIGNG
+138 LNKVNSIGNG
-148 AFRGCKSLQFI
+148 AFRGCKSLQFVT
-159 DVSEENENF
+159 VSEDNEHYF
-168 SVVDNV
+168 VEHNV
-174 LYNKDLTTLWLYP
+174 LYNKNKTTLVLYP
-187 TAKSEPSSF
+187 TSNYEFDNF
-196 SVPKSVTTIRSY
+196 SIPKSVDTIRGG
-208 AFEGDTM
+208 AFEGEDL
-215 QLNEVLIDTN
+215 QLEIVLIGAN
-225 VEIVSFNAFYDT
+225 VKEVSYNAFIDCKN
-237 FFLHIYY
+237 LKIYY
-244 IPVDPETNAFPS
+244 IPDADGGIPA
-256 GWNENWHNLSEE
+256 GWNENWHNLSEKE
-268 DAKTYISVFSGKEC
+268 TADNISAFNGREC
-282 TITLDT
+282 TVTFDS
-288 HGGNEIEP
+288 HGGSEVEAV
-296 ILQYE
+296 LQYE
-301 GFFISNPEI
+301 KFYISTPETPI
-310 PVREGYRFDG
+310 REGYRFDG
-320 WYLSDTYEKN
+320 WYLTDN
-330 YRVTFQY
+330 YLTEQ
-337 KVKEDIT
+337 KVKFPYQVDGDRT
-344 FHAKWVKRCTIKF
+344 LHAKWVKRCTIKF
-357 DTKEGGTE
+357 DTKDGGTE

-493 YAYWKESFTIVFDAD
+493 YAYWKESFTIVFAAD
-508 NETSETSDVAV
+508 NETSETADVAV

-579 VTIDTNGGGNISPS
+579 VTIDTNGGPQYGDPF
-593 PYKVDVGSTISEP
+593 KVDTGSKISQPNASYHVKKGHDFVNWQIDGVPVDFDTYVVEKDVTLVATYEAQQYNVIFIVETGEVIATVNGNPSYAGTFEFGSTI
-606 DAECRDKYG
+606 
-615 YEFRGWHVG
+615 
-624 DASGKE
+624 
-630 WDFATDVITEDLT
+630 
-643 LFAVYNAKK
+643 
-652 LTITFKMQSGVDASI
+652 
-667 GGIKPENTIPCE
+667 
-679 FDQVLTAEQL
+679 TAESL
-689 AVVCPSEEYRFVEW
+689 NVVCPTETHRFVEW
-703 QYGGVRVG
+703 TYGGVRYGNYDENGKFVDFTITE
-711 EYEYDKEDTEHKF
+711 EYPD
-724 PVFVGLKIDR
+724 GLTLTAKW
-734 LEYGSSTIEAIM
+734 

-830 NEIEYKTEIHNFLD
+830 NKIEYLTEIHNFLD

-863 KMPYVVEGDETIVAV
+863 TMPYVVEGDETIVAV

-884 NENYFNFDPY
+884 NENYFNFISNG
-894 DDGYSVKSFK
+894 DGYSVSFK
-904 TEFKSDSTVTAI
+904 DEFKTNSTVTAI
-916 KIPDTYNGKPVYR
+916 KIPDTHNGKPVSR
-929 VEGSAFANA
+929 VAGRAFLNA
-938 AYLEKVELGANV
+938 VYLEKVELGANV
-950 VAIESGAFVNCSGL
+950 VAIESGAFMNCSGL

-975 IKPGA
+975 IGFGA

-989 IAVSDSNTCFTNDNG
+989 IAVSDLNTCFTNDNG
-1004 DGILYEINSADEYVL
+1004 DGILYEINSDDEYVL

-1037 GEIKSYAFDGAS
+1037 GEIRSYAFDGAS

-1063 TIGATAF
+1063 TIGTYAF

-1085 YVSVDGVLYTAGE
+1085 YVSVDGVLYTADE
-1098 INNESVY
+1098 K
-1105 TVGSTLVLYPQ
+1105 TLVLYPQ

-1128 VTKIARYAFKGNRNL
+1128 VTKIARRAFRGNNNL
-1143 VEIVIGA
+1143 VEIVIGT
-1150 NVSTLGDGEND
+1150 NVSALGDGEDD

-1174 VVDAASQSF
+1174 AVDAANQNF

-1219 CRNAFAGAIN
+1219 CLNAFAGAIN

-1240 TVSDTLFAGAERL
+1240 TVSGTLFAGAERL

-1267 GWNNNWKDDLPTNAE
+1267 GWNYNWKGDLPTNAN
-1282 VFYGAYTV
+1282 VVYGEYTV